1 MKKRLLALLLTLA
14 MLLSMTAGAFA
25 EDVQLTELVN
35 AVEAVAVQEAP
46 AQEEPVQEQP
56 AQEQPAQEEPAQE
69 QPAQEQPAQEQPAQ
83 EQPAHGDEADA
94 QKAQAVIDM
103 ISAIGEVTPES
114 AAAIEAA
121 AQAYDALTPAQKQ
134 LVSNYDVLVSALAKL
149 LEMNASSETESVYPI
164 TGECGDLAWSLG
176 ENGEITISGKGEMV
190 NYAAG
195 NSQPWASYAQEI
207 RSVVVE
213 EDVTTVGSAAFYGDY
228 VNLKYVSLPDT
239 LTRIG
244 DQAFRGCK
252 ALEKLALPEA
262 LTEIGANAFLDCEGL
277 KKASFAGSAQ
287 AFAELVIGDGNE
299 ALTEVLEAPAAQIP
313 TGKADTVEAVE
324 ALIDAIGDVTIESE
338 SAIAAAMEAYD
349 ALTDEE
355 KALVSNYD
363 TLEAA
368 VAAYMSLNG
377 VALLAEETTPAA
389 DAKVYVTI
397 SNAGRLALVDG
408 EVTVTDIN
416 ADGVLTYDEALQAAH
431 IAYCAGGYEATEGSY
446 GLFVTKLWGVAN
458 GGSYLFFKNGV
469 ALEEAV
475 NSANSSVSA
484 GDRLYA
490 AVLKDAATYSDIQA
504 LFDKDRLTA
513 TAGEAFTL
521 TLTGMPYGGGKT
533 AVSGVQLGVW
543 KDGTFTAIDGAV
555 TDENGQASITLSKNG
570 DYIITAEGSM
580 GTSPIMPPVCRVT
593 VEGGAP
599 VRHYLS
605 ELRYL
610 YTGNTTAV
618 QLELQEGVFE
628 YTIEIPTNATMTGV
642 RMGAQ
647 LSADAPAGATIKA
660 TYKNLSTGK
669 DRNVTLKSSPT
680 AYMLMFQLVNPGTA
694 ENMVSITVGA
704 GSDTQVY
711 TLHIARSPYLELTSV
726 RDSDGAD
733 LALLDGTYYVPE
745 DCASIK
751 ITADSYKT
759 DLTINGQP
767 AVSNEEYKV
776 TPVWSEDDG
785 FVVTLCASIGE
796 KTYVVELPM
805 KKMKATDEFSG
816 DCGADV
822 KWSLKDGVLTISG
835 SGAMADYAINSPAPW
850 AGFKSIIRSVVVQEG
865 VTGIGSFAF
874 FKHPALESA
883 ILPAGLKSIGVCAF
897 GDCSKLSEA
906 ALPEGLTHLGNE
918 AFTSTALKRVVLP
931 ESLETLD
938 ERAFAECAA
947 LESATIN
954 GKLSGSLFAG
964 CTSLKNV
971 TFNGNA
977 LKTIPVTVFSRC
989 TALEEIEIPE
999 GVTEIIQ
1006 LGCSPKK
1013 ITLPSTLET
1022 LNADKI
1028 GYGVTDLTINNNDRF
1043 VKRDG
1048 IVYSADGK
1056 TIILCEK
1063 GVAGNIII
1071 PDGAIVIGES
1081 AFRNCR
1087 EITGIQIPASV
1098 KSIGQSAF
1106 WSDNKLAS
1114 VALPEG
1120 LTSIGNSAFFECT
1133 ALEGIDIPDSVT
1145 DLGNSVFSG
1154 CTALKTLEIPAG
1166 VTVIR
1171 MGMFGNCSALKSIVV
1186 HTGVTSIEYNAFAYI
1201 QIGTIYYRG
1210 GVDEWNAVTGAGK
1223 PADGSYEIVYYYGRN
1238 DVATITEQPK
1248 DCMLAQHSAAEN
1260 ALSITVTAP
1269 TEGDGKVSFAWYA
1282 GDTNSTSGGAAVE
1295 GTVSEDGLT
1304 AYCAPSTAEQG
1315 SKYYYCVVTT
1325 TMGDGA
1331 ELKALSRAAKVE
1343 IVPYKW
1349 SGEGTAEAPYEL
1361 ATAEDL
1367 LALYDYVASGENA
1380 QGKYFRMTADI
1391 TLPEGWKPIG
1401 ITKDGKHDIR
1411 NGENLLPFSG
1421 NLDGNGKTLTV
1432 PEGGLPLLGYVKGAK
1447 VSNLNIYGKR
1457 IAGYGLVNYL
1467 EGVGLAGEAICIDNV
1482 TLKSGSSTL
1491 KSGLIGTYITTNGFA
1506 GCSAAF
1512 YVTIRNCTVESGVV
1526 IGYDK
1531 SETMIGSIAGRVHG
1545 TISNCTSAAT
1555 VYGKNY
1561 VGGIL
1566 GTRDNAMGECRVT
1579 DCTFTGSVIASGEQA
1594 GGIVGGGYSNSTA
1607 PNGGKIPINGCTVSG
1622 SVRGAD
1628 MVGGILG
1635 ADAYVAQ
1642 SWGGYTMKNNR
1653 FTGKVSG
1660 DGSAVGGIIGYYLS
1674 MNRCDDIAGNY
1685 YASGCGAQ
1693 RGIGHVKYVDTNC
1706 ATHETDSRTSYF
1718 STENDVS
1725 QCPVVKGC
1733 GWRTGYNRTDD
1744 PLGADAANL
1753 WHTDTAAEKPVLHV
1767 MINSTQSATGGNPA
1781 QAVLGEDG
1789 ILRIENRG
1797 TTKYNRLW
1805 VGTENDA
1812 TVTSLEVLQGLPTKN
1827 SVPSQTKR
1835 TSYNV
1840 YNGTT
1845 YQAYYNSG
1853 YFKLPLV
1860 ARATVTAADGETSAS
1875 YYIIASEGAA
1885 GSYVVSAS
1893 GFTADSE
1900 TLYSA
1905 ENGIA
1910 FTEADSTVT
1919 LTPVTDTI
1927 GSGDAQ
1933 TIAWTW
1939 TTSDPTV
1946 AIVDANGKVTSIGG
1960 GTAEITAA
1968 YDKISV
1974 SCKVNSTADV
1984 HDKHTYVDG
1993 ACSVCGTKE
2002 PSAVKAYFTLADQ
2015 NGSFAFAKDGA
2026 TRLNKVEMSVTD
2038 ADTDGTITL
2047 NDAFLCAHAQFYA
2060 DGAAGFATQSSAYG
2074 AYITKLWGVETS
2086 SVGYYVNNSAPD
2098 GLSVALKRNDSLSAF
2113 YYRDGEGYSDLYIY
2127 FESDSGKAVEN
2138 KAAVFTVKGDNGAIP
2153 AGATVNV
2160 FDGEGNAVDTLST
2173 TVGAD
2178 GSIAITFPQ
2187 TGSYTV
2193 EVSGK
2198 ANYTGMAWDAATGG
2212 YVSKEFTDAPVTPAL
2227 LNVTVYPYAKAT
2239 VYVTLSDKTGSF
2251 AVGKTGVEIYRL
2263 PLTVE
2268 DDPADPDGVVTLLE
2282 VGAELHRQEYSGG
2295 IDGFKASSSW
2305 ISKFWGDTSGN
2316 FGYYLNDV
2324 YMSGSGTKTGTNG
2337 RPFVDKLQATVVAD
2351 GDCYNFFL
2359 YQDNYWSDMYTYFNP
2374 VNESAVVGTPKTI
2387 TARANSWGRDVAP
2400 ADAVI
2405 TVSKDGKLLADLTT
2419 IVGSDGSFAITFPE
2433 VGVYTVELSNGE
2445 SKYYVPSRCKV
2456 TARSAVAGIA
2466 LDKTEITITEGGSET
2481 LTATIS
2487 PEGAEGTPIIW
2498 TSSDDTI
2505 ATVRDGVVTA
2515 VKEGTATITAKA
2527 GDMEATC
2534 EVTVQGLPKLSAL
2547 TFRNGIQATKTEF
2560 ALTPAFDPAVREYTI
2575 TVPDSLRG
2583 VGDFAIWATLAEGAE
2598 GKIEVQYVSQINNST
2613 KKVNVTS
2620 GNTNGASLVNSIKRA
2635 SLETVVLTIKI
2646 GGQDA
2651 YTVNVRRELTLSTLN
2666 FTAGEKTYELD
2677 QKLTALTREYSALV
2691 PHDAELTVNAVPQVA
2706 EGVTLS
2712 YNGETSNVIK
2722 PVWNGRTAQL
2732 SIKLSADGAQD
2743 GLYTVQLNQMP
2754 AKLEVITAPKTE
2766 YAVGDTFDPTG
2777 MVLQATY
2784 ADGSTETAPADQI
2797 TFAPTEPLTRDITS
2811 VKLTYCG
2818 TEVELPI
2825 TVTGGLKGSGTAE
2838 DPWLIETYQDF
2849 ETVRDLVSKGLSFDG
2864 EYLKMVNDITLPEG
2878 WTPIGVTK
2886 DGSNNIQSGANLL
2899 PFSGNLDCAGK
2910 TLTIPEG
2917 GLPLLGYIKG
2927 ATVSNLN
2934 IYGKKIA
2941 GYGLVNNYSG
2951 VGLNVRAITIDNVT
2965 LKSGSSTLKSGLIGT
2980 YLTTNGYAGA
2990 SAGFVVDIRNCTV
3003 ESGVVIGYNR
3013 DQEMIGSIAGRVQGT
3028 ITNCTSA
3035 ATVYGTNYVGGI
3047 IGTRDNAMG
3056 TCKVTDCT
3064 FTGSVIASG
3073 EHAGGIVGGGYSN
3086 DSAPNGIRITVQN
3099 CKVSGSVTGAD
3110 KVGGILGGDSFVA
3123 QAWNTYSFTDN
3134 SFTGKVSGSG
3144 SAVGGVI
3151 GYYRSLNKFD
3161 DIANNYYASGCG
3173 AKYGIGAVQYVDTN
3187 CETHEI
3193 ERGALYFN
3201 TETST
3206 ADCPTVKW
3214 CSWKKAHNRTDDPL
3228 GADAVKL
3235 TYTDGSTVIDVT
3247 GVSLDKTEIAL
3258 KTGDTTKLTATVTPD
3273 NATDKTVTWTSS
3285 NEEVA
3290 TVEDGVVTAKAF
3302 GKAVITATAGSVTAE
3317 CSVNVTAEPAEN
3329 ITVYMTVSD
3338 RGVLAAASDG
3348 AAMFNRSVNVTDL
3361 NSDGVLTYDEAL
3373 QAAHTAYC
3381 PGGYESA
3388 ETEWGVSVSK
3398 LWNVS
3403 TMNCLF
3409 FLNDSALANH
3419 VGDTATSALHAG
3431 DYLVASVNKDN
3442 TYYADH
3448 YVSFARRSATATA
3461 GKEFALNLSGSKGS
3475 DKIVIGTWNTGKFT
3489 AIDGA
3494 KIDAD
3499 GNVTLTFAEAGTYLL
3514 TAEGTIS
3521 DSVQDWSAGGAY
3533 VTADCPI
3540 IAPGCW
3546 VKVDAASVDPEAKA
3560 EKLEITGDYKKSYAV
3575 GDKLDLT
3582 GMVLTVHYS
3591 DGSTREIAAG
3601 DVTVTG
3607 FDTETRGEKTVTL
3620 SYEGVSASFTITVTK
3635 AAGTIDVTISVL
3647 GDSKHGSSSGKV
3659 HTLKTGGLSTWIKA
3673 TTYNVEDGSTV
3684 WQVLKQCLD
3693 EHSMSYT
3700 NPTGNY
3706 VSSVNGLAE
3715 FDNGKN
3721 SGWMYTLNGKYPLLG
3736 VSQQKLKDGD
3746 RIIFHYTDDY
3756 TLENTGFSPDP
3767 DGSDTVMVD
3776 AVEKLIDGI
3785 GEVTFDDACKAKIDA
3800 ARKAYDKLT
3809 FAEKKQV
3816 DNYQKLQDAE
3826 AKYNELKK
3834 ADDQAKADEVIKLI
3848 EEMGSD
3854 KDKIKAARDAYNK
3867 LTEAQKKLVSNYGK
3881 LTSAEYTQ
3889 ASSVATGSDR
3899 QSAQDV
3905 IDQIGAIGDKVDDA
3919 AAAKIDAARKAYDKL
3934 SDTQKALV
3942 TNYAVLEAAEAALAR
3957 LTKLAGFEN
3966 LYRGTGEA
3974 LEALGTPDVGSIGG
3988 EWMVIGLA
3996 RSGREVDVDGYY
4008 AKVLEYVEQNIDE
4021 NGRLDPN
4028 KCTDN
4033 ARIILALTALGKD
4046 VTDVGGHD
4054 LLSGL
4059 NEMAYIT
4066 KQGINGPIWALIA
4079 LDSNNY
4085 DLPEGDVTRDALIAC
4100 ILDAQLED
4108 GGWAFSGEDADSD
4121 MTAMALTA
4129 LAPYYVPDAEE
4140 KTELDL
4146 AVEKGIECLAML
4158 QFADGSFGTYG
4169 MDGEMVSTCESTAQ
4183 AVVALTA
4190 LNIDPETDERFIKN
4204 GSSALD
4210 ALAAYGLPGGGFKHL
4225 KDGDRDA
4232 MATEQGYYALTAF
4245 ARYLM
4250 ELNRLYDMSDVFDE
4264 NAETIEPLE
4273 LYIRIAAAA

>member
-1 MKKRLLALLLTLA
+1 MKRRLLALMLALA
-14 MLLSMTAGAFA
+14 MLFSMTTGAFA
-25 EDVQLTELVN
+25 EDAEPVI
-35 AVEAVAVQEAP
+35 VQEAP
-46 AQEEPVQEQP
+46 AQEEAVQEEPVKEEP
-56 AQEQPAQEEPAQE
+56 AQEEPKQEEPAQEEPAQE
-69 QPAQEQPAQEQPAQ
+69 EPVQEEEPAQEEEPEQEMESIYPVYGACG
-83 EQPAHGDEADA
+83 EEA
-94 QKAQAVIDM
+94 VW
-103 ISAIGEVTPES
+103 V
-114 AAAIEAA
+114 
-121 AQAYDALTPAQKQ
+121 LTE
-134 LVSNYDVLVSALAKL
+134 N
-149 LEMNASSETESVYPI
+149 
-164 TGECGDLAWSLG
+164 GDL
-176 ENGEITISGKGEMV
+176 TISGKGEMDD
-190 NYAAG
+190 YSDED
-195 NSQPWASYAQEI
+195 SQPWAVYSLEI
-207 RSVVVE
+207 RSVTVE
-213 EDVTTVGSAAFYGDY
+213 KKITSIGDAAFYGEY
-228 VNLKYVSLPDT
+228 ENLKTVRLPDT
-239 LTRIG
+239 LERIG
-244 DQAFRGCK
+244 DHAFEGCLK
-252 ALEKLALPEA
+252 LEKIDLPEA
-262 LTEIGANAFLDCEGL
+262 ITEIGKDAFKDCDAL
-277 KKASFAGSAQ
+277 RRATFAGDAE
-287 AFAELVIGDGNE
+287 AFAALTIGSGNE
-299 ALTEVLEAPAAQIP
+299 ALTDVLEAPATEEPATEEP
-313 TGKADTVEAVE
+313 ETKEPAVE
-324 ALIDAIGDVTIESE
+324 EPATEESAVDHVIGLIDAIGDVTIESE

-431 IAYCAGGYEATEGSY
+431 NAYCAGGYEATESSY

-490 AVLKDAATYSDIQA
+490 AVLKDAAHYSDIQA

-543 KDGTFTAIDGAV
+543 KDGAFTAIDGAV

-610 YTGNTTAV
+610 YTGNKTAV
-618 QLELQEGVFE
+618 QIELQEGVFE
-628 YTIEIPTNATMTGV
+628 YTIEIPTNATMTSV

-660 TYKNLSTGK
+660 TYKQLSTGK
-669 DRNVTLKSSPT
+669 ERTVTLKSSPT
-680 AYMLMFQLVNPGTA
+680 AHMGMLQLVNPGTA

-711 TLHIARSPYLELTSV
+711 TLHIARSPYLKLTSV
-726 RDSDGAD
+726 RDSDGAA

-767 AVSNEEYKV
+767 AVSNEEYEV
-776 TPVWSEDDG
+776 APVWSEDDG
-785 FVVTLCASIGE
+785 FVVALCASIGE

-835 SGAMADYAINSPAPW
+835 SGAMADYASNSPAPW
-850 AGFKSIIRSVVVQEG
+850 ACFKSILRSVVVQEG

-897 GDCSKLSEA
+897 GNCGKLSEA

-918 AFTSTALKRVVLP
+918 AFKSTALKSVVLP

-938 ERAFAECAA
+938 GRAFAECAA

-954 GKLSGSLFAG
+954 GKLSDGLFSG

-977 LKTIPVTVFSRC
+977 LKTIPGSVFSLC
-989 TALEEIEIPE
+989 AALEEIEIPE

-1098 KSIGQSAF
+1098 KSIGRRAF
-1106 WSDNKLAS
+1106 WGDNKLAS

-1120 LTSIGNSAFFECT
+1120 LTSIGESAFFECT

-1145 DLGNSVFSG
+1145 DLGDSVFSG

-1166 VTVIR
+1166 VTVIVR
-1171 MGMFGNCSALKSIVV
+1171 GMFANCSALKSIVV
-1186 HTGVTSIEYNAFAYI
+1186 HTGVTSIESDAFAYI

-1331 ELKALSRAAKVE
+1331 ELKAPSRAAKVE

-1512 YVTIRNCTVESGVV
+1512 YVTIRNCTVESSVV

-1545 TISNCTSAAT
+1545 TITNCTSAAT

-1579 DCTFTGSVIASGEQA
+1579 DCTFTGSVIASGEQV

-1635 ADAYVAQ
+1635 ADVYVAQ

-1674 MNRCDDIAGNY
+1674 MNKCDDIAGNY

-1744 PLGADAANL
+1744 PLGADAAKL
-1753 WHTDTAAEKPVLHV
+1753 TYTD
-1767 MINSTQSATGGNPA
+1767 G
-1781 QAVLGEDG
+1781 
-1789 ILRIENRG
+1789 
-1797 TTKYNRLW
+1797 
-1805 VGTENDA
+1805 
-1812 TVTSLEVLQGLPTKN
+1812 
-1827 SVPSQTKR
+1827 
-1835 TSYNV
+1835 
-1840 YNGTT
+1840 
-1845 YQAYYNSG
+1845 
-1853 YFKLPLV
+1853 
-1860 ARATVTAADGETSAS
+1860 
-1875 YYIIASEGAA
+1875 
-1885 GSYVVSAS
+1885 
-1893 GFTADSE
+1893 
-1900 TLYSA
+1900 
-1905 ENGIA
+1905 
-1910 FTEADSTVT
+1910 STVID
-1919 LTPVTDTI
+1919 VT
-1927 GSGDAQ
+1927 
-1933 TIAWTW
+1933 
-1939 TTSDPTV
+1939 
-1946 AIVDANGKVTSIGG
+1946 
-1960 GTAEITAA
+1960 
-1968 YDKISV
+1968 
-1974 SCKVNSTADV
+1974 
-1984 HDKHTYVDG
+1984 
-1993 ACSVCGTKE
+1993 
-2002 PSAVKAYFTLADQ
+2002 
-2015 NGSFAFAKDGA
+2015 
-2026 TRLNKVEMSVTD
+2026 
-2038 ADTDGTITL
+2038 
-2047 NDAFLCAHAQFYA
+2047 
-2060 DGAAGFATQSSAYG
+2060 
-2074 AYITKLWGVETS
+2074 
-2086 SVGYYVNNSAPD
+2086 
-2098 GLSVALKRNDSLSAF
+2098 
-2113 YYRDGEGYSDLYIY
+2113 
-2127 FESDSGKAVEN
+2127 
-2138 KAAVFTVKGDNGAIP
+2138 
-2153 AGATVNV
+2153 
-2160 FDGEGNAVDTLST
+2160 
-2173 TVGAD
+2173 
-2178 GSIAITFPQ
+2178 
-2187 TGSYTV
+2187 
-2193 EVSGK
+2193 
-2198 ANYTGMAWDAATGG
+2198 
-2212 YVSKEFTDAPVTPAL
+2212 
-2227 LNVTVYPYAKAT
+2227 
-2239 VYVTLSDKTGSF
+2239 
-2251 AVGKTGVEIYRL
+2251 
-2263 PLTVE
+2263 
-2268 DDPADPDGVVTLLE
+2268 
-2282 VGAELHRQEYSGG
+2282 
-2295 IDGFKASSSW
+2295 
-2305 ISKFWGDTSGN
+2305 
-2316 FGYYLNDV
+2316 
-2324 YMSGSGTKTGTNG
+2324 
-2337 RPFVDKLQATVVAD
+2337 
-2351 GDCYNFFL
+2351 
-2359 YQDNYWSDMYTYFNP
+2359 
-2374 VNESAVVGTPKTI
+2374 
-2387 TARANSWGRDVAP
+2387 
-2400 ADAVI
+2400 
-2405 TVSKDGKLLADLTT
+2405 
-2419 IVGSDGSFAITFPE
+2419 
-2433 VGVYTVELSNGE
+2433 
-2445 SKYYVPSRCKV
+2445 
-2456 TARSAVAGIA
+2456 GIA
-2466 LDKTEITITEGGSET
+2466 LDKNELALKTGDTAK
-2481 LTATIS
+2481 LTATV
-2487 PEGAEGTPIIW
+2487 TPDNATDKTVRW
-2498 TSSDDTI
+2498 TSSDETI
-2505 ATVRDGVVTA
+2505 ATVQDGAVTA
-2515 VKEGTATITAKA
+2515 VKEGKATITAKA

-2534 EVTVQGLPKLSAL
+2534 EVTVQGLPKLAAL

-2560 ALTPAFDPAVREYTI
+2560 ALTPAFDPEVREYTI
-2575 TVPDSLRG
+2575 TVPDAVAGSGGLG
-2583 VGDFAIWATLAEGAE
+2583 VWATLAEDAAGA
-2598 GKIEVQYVSQINNST
+2598 ITANYVNLLNN
-2613 KKVNVTS
+2613 KALKVNVTS
-2620 GNTNGASLVNSIKRA
+2620 GKATGASLSG
-2635 SLETVVLTIKI
+2635 SLKAKDFGGNTITIKI
-2646 GGQDA
+2646 GDLDA
-2651 YTVNVRRELTLSTLN
+2651 YTVKLLREPTLKALNLTTGGKTVELTEKLN
-2666 FTAGEKTYELD
+2666 T
-2677 QKLTALTREYSALV
+2677 LTREYSAVL
-2691 PHDAELTVNAVPQVA
+2691 PGDADLNAITVNA
-2706 EGVTLS
+2706 ETLMSGVTVTYNGAAEATIAPAWDHHAAELKIQLS
-2712 YNGETSNVIK
+2712 YE
-2722 PVWNGRTAQL
+2722 
-2732 SIKLSADGAQD
+2732 GAQD
-2743 GLYTVQLNQMP
+2743 ALYTVQLMQTP
-2754 AKLEVITAPKTE
+2754 AKLTVKTAPKTE
-2766 YAVGDTFDPTG
+2766 YAAGDTFDPTG

-2784 ADGSTETAPADQI
+2784 ADGSTETAPADQV
-2797 TFAPTEPLTRDITS
+2797 TFAPTEPLTKDITS

-2849 ETVRDLVSKGLSFDG
+2849 KTVRDLVSKGLSFDG

-2886 DGSNNIQSGANLL
+2886 DGTNNIQSGANLL
-2899 PFSGNLDCAGK
+2899 PFSGNLDCSGK

-2917 GLPLLGYIKG
+2917 GLPLLGYVKG

-2980 YLTTNGYAGA
+2980 YLTTNGFAGA

-3003 ESGVVIGYNR
+3003 ESGVVIGY
-3013 DQEMIGSIAGRVQGT
+3013 DKSETMIGSIAGRVQGT

-3086 DSAPNGIRITVQN
+3086 DSAPNGIKITVQN

-3123 QAWNTYSFTDN
+3123 QAWNAYSFTDN

-3144 SAVGGVI
+3144 SALGGVI
-3151 GYYRSLNKFD
+3151 GYLRSLNKFD

-3187 CETHEI
+3187 CETHET
-3193 ERGALYFN
+3193 ERGATYFN

-3228 GADAVKL
+3228 GADAAKL
-3235 TYTDGSTVIDVT
+3235 THTDGSTVIDVT
-3247 GVSLDKTEIAL
+3247 GIALDKNELAL
-3258 KTGDTTKLTATVTPD
+3258 KTGDTAKLTATVTPD
-3273 NATDKTVTWTSS
+3273 NATDKTVRWTSS
-3285 NEEVA
+3285 DETIA
-3290 TVEDGVVTAKAF
+3290 TVSEDGTITAK
-3302 GKAVITATAGSVTAE
+3302 KAGTVTITAAAGS
-3317 CSVNVTAEPAEN
+3317 
-3329 ITVYMTVSD
+3329 
-3338 RGVLAAASDG
+3338 
-3348 AAMFNRSVNVTDL
+3348 
-3361 NSDGVLTYDEAL
+3361 
-3373 QAAHTAYC
+3373 
-3381 PGGYESA
+3381 
-3388 ETEWGVSVSK
+3388 
-3398 LWNVS
+3398 
-3403 TMNCLF
+3403 
-3409 FLNDSALANH
+3409 
-3419 VGDTATSALHAG
+3419 
-3431 DYLVASVNKDN
+3431 
-3442 TYYADH
+3442 
-3448 YVSFARRSATATA
+3448 
-3461 GKEFALNLSGSKGS
+3461 
-3475 DKIVIGTWNTGKFT
+3475 FT
-3489 AIDGA
+3489 A
-3494 KIDAD
+3494 K
-3499 GNVTLTFAEAGTYLL
+3499 
-3514 TAEGTIS
+3514 
-3521 DSVQDWSAGGAY
+3521 
-3533 VTADCPI
+3533 C
-3540 IAPGCW
+3540 
-3546 VKVDAASVDPEAKA
+3546 
-3560 EKLEITGDYKKSYAV
+3560 
-3575 GDKLDLT
+3575 
-3582 GMVLTVHYS
+3582 
-3591 DGSTREIAAG
+3591 
-3601 DVTVTG
+3601 TVTI
-3607 FDTETRGEKTVTL
+3607 TEADAIK
-3620 SYEGVSASFTITVTK
+3620 
-3635 AAGTIDVTISVL
+3635 VTISVL
-3647 GDSKHGSSSGKV
+3647 GDSAHGSGKV
-3659 HTLKTGGLSTWIKA
+3659 HTLKNGGLSTWVKD
-3673 TTYNVEDGSTV
+3673 TEYSVPGGSTV
-3684 WQVLKQCLD
+3684 WDVLKKCLD
-3693 EHSMSYT
+3693 EHNLSYS

-3721 SGWMYTLNGKYPLLG
+3721 SGWMYTLNGKYPLNG
-3736 VSQQKLKDGD
+3736 VSKQKVKDGD
-3746 RIIFHYTDDY
+3746 KIIFHYTDDY
-3756 TLENTGFSPDP
+3756 TLEDTGFSPDP
-3767 DGSDTVMVD
+3767 DDNERV
-3776 AVEKLIDGI
+3776 AEVEKKIDAI
-3785 GEVTFDDACKAKIDA
+3785 GDVTYTEASKAKIDA
-3800 ARKAYDKLT
+3800 ARKAYNDLT
-3809 FAEKKQV
+3809 VSERKSV
-3816 DNYQKLQDAE
+3816 DNYQKLLDAE
-3826 AKYNELKK
+3826 KKYSDLKK
-3834 ADDQAKADEVIKLI
+3834 QDDQAKADAVKKLI
-3848 EEMGSD
+3848 DEMGND
-3854 KDKIKAARDAYNK
+3854 QDKIKEARKAYDDLTKDQKKLVTNYNK
-3867 LTEAQKKLVSNYGK
+3867 LTA
-3881 LTSAEYTQ
+3881 AEYQ
-3889 ASSVATGSDR
+3889 RASSTATSSDR
-3899 QSAQDV
+3899 QSAQDTIDL
-3905 IDQIGAIGDKVDDA
+3905 IDQIGDKVSDTSG
-3919 AAAKIDAARKAYDKL
+3919 AKIDAARKAYDKL

-3942 TNYAVLEAAEAALAR
+3942 TNYEQLEAAEEAYA
-3957 LTKLAGFEN
+3957 KLAGLKGFEN
-3966 LYRGTGEA
+3966 LYRETGN
-3974 LEALGTPDVGSIGG
+3974 LLTTLGEPGVGSVGG

-3996 RSGREVDVDGYY
+3996 RSGREIDADLYY
-4008 AKVLEYVEQNIDE
+4008 TQVSEYVAQAIDE
-4021 NGRLDPN
+4021 NERLHRN
-4028 KCTDN
+4028 KSTEN
-4033 ARIILALTALGKD
+4033 SRIILALTALGMD
-4046 VTDVGGHD
+4046 VHDVNGHD
-4054 LLSGL
+4054 LTAGL
-4059 NEMAYIT
+4059 NDMAYIQ

-4079 LDSNNY
+4079 LDSNAY
-4085 DLPEGDVTRDALIAC
+4085 EPAEGDVTREALIQC

-4108 GGWAFSGEDADSD
+4108 GGWAFSGENADSD
-4121 MTAMALTA
+4121 MTGMALTA
-4129 LAPYYVPDAEE
+4129 LAPYYVPE
-4140 KTELDL
+4140 TETEDGTKIELTEAQIAINE
-4146 AVEKGIECLAML
+4146 AVERGVECLSEL
-4158 QFADGSFGTYG
+4158 QFANGAFGTFG
-4169 MDGEMVSTCESTAQ
+4169 GNGEIVETSESTAQ

-4190 LNIDPETDERFIKN
+4190 LNIDPDTDERFVKN
-4204 GSSALD
+4204 GNSALD
-4210 ALAAYGLPGGGFKHL
+4210 ALLSYGLTDGGFKHL
-4225 KDGDRDA
+4225 MDGERDG
-4232 MATEQGYYALTAF
+4232 MATEQGYYALTAY

-4250 ELNRLYDMSDVFDE
+4250 GLNRLYDMCDAFDPE
-4264 NAETIEPLE
+4264 AELIQPLD
-4273 LYIRIAAAA
+4273 LYIRIVK

>member
-1 MKKRLLALLLTLA
+1 MEAHSTGNEGGRTIMKRRLLALMLALA

-25 EDVQLTELVN
+25 EDAEPVI
-35 AVEAVAVQEAP
+35 VQEAP
-46 AQEEPVQEQP
+46 AQEEVVQEEPVKEEPAKEESAKEEPKQEEPKQEEPAKEEPVKEEP
-56 AQEQPAQEEPAQE
+56 AQEEPKQEEPKQEEPAQE
-69 QPAQEQPAQEQPAQ
+69 EPKQEEPAQEEPVQEEEPAQEEEPEQ
-83 EQPAHGDEADA
+83 EMESIYPVYGACGEEA
-94 QKAQAVIDM
+94 VW
-103 ISAIGEVTPES
+103 V
-114 AAAIEAA
+114 
-121 AQAYDALTPAQKQ
+121 LTE
-134 LVSNYDVLVSALAKL
+134 D
-149 LEMNASSETESVYPI
+149 
-164 TGECGDLAWSLG
+164 GDL
-176 ENGEITISGKGEMV
+176 TISGKGEMDD
-190 NYAAG
+190 YSG
-195 NSQPWASYAQEI
+195 EDSQPWAVYSLEI
-207 RSVVVE
+207 RSVTVE
-213 EDVTTVGSAAFYGDY
+213 KKITSIGDAAFYGEY
-228 VNLKYVSLPDT
+228 ENLKTVRLPDT
-239 LTRIG
+239 LERIG
-244 DQAFRGCK
+244 DHAFEGCLK
-252 ALEKLALPEA
+252 LEKIDLPEA
-262 LTEIGANAFLDCEGL
+262 ITEIGVDAFKDCDAL
-277 KKASFAGSAQ
+277 RRATFAGDAE
-287 AFAELVIGDGNE
+287 AFAALTIGSGNE
-299 ALTEVLEAPAAQIP
+299 ALTDVLEAPEAEEP
-313 TGKADTVEAVE
+313 KTEEPKAEEPATEEPETEEPAVE
-324 ALIDAIGDVTIESE
+324 EPATEESAVDHVIGLIDAIGDVTIESE

-490 AVLKDAATYSDIQA
+490 AVLKDAAHYSDIQA

-533 AVSGVQLGVW
+533 AVSDVQLGVW
-543 KDGTFTAIDGAV
+543 KDGAFTAIDGAV

-610 YTGNTTAV
+610 YTGKTTAV
-618 QLELQEGVFE
+618 QIELQEGVFE
-628 YTIEIPTNATMTGV
+628 YTIEIPTNVTMTGV

-669 DRNVTLKSSPT
+669 DRTVTLKSSPT

-733 LALLDGTYYVPE
+733 LTLLDGTYYVPE

-751 ITADSYKT
+751 ITADSYKA

-776 TPVWSEDDG
+776 TPVWSEDDS

-865 VTGIGSFAF
+865 VTGIGNFAF

-897 GDCSKLSEA
+897 GDCGKLSEA

-918 AFTSTALKRVVLP
+918 AFKGTALKSVVLP

-938 ERAFAECAA
+938 GRAFAECAA

-954 GKLSGSLFAG
+954 GKLSDGLFTE

-977 LKTIPVTVFSRC
+977 LKTIPGSVFSRC
-989 TALEEIEIPE
+989 AALEEIEIPE

-1098 KSIGQSAF
+1098 KSIGQRAF
-1106 WSDNKLAS
+1106 WGDNKLAS

-1145 DLGNSVFSG
+1145 DLGDSVFSG

-1166 VTVIR
+1166 VTVIVR
-1171 MGMFGNCSALKSIVV
+1171 GMFANCSALKSIVV
-1186 HTGVTSIEYNAFAYI
+1186 HTGVTSIESDAFAYI

-1331 ELKALSRAAKVE
+1331 ELKAPSRAAKVE

-1545 TISNCTSAAT
+1545 TITNCTSAAT

-1767 MINSTQSATGGNPA
+1767 MINSTRSATGGNPA

-1789 ILRIENRG
+1789 ILRIENR
-1797 TTKYNRLW
+1797 TATYNRLW

-1827 SVPSQTKR
+1827 SVPSQTKV

-1840 YNGTT
+1840 YNDTT
-1845 YQAYYNSG
+1845 YQANYNSG

-1860 ARATVTAADGETSAS
+1860 ARATVTAADGETAAS
-1875 YYIIASEGAA
+1875 YYIIACEGAA
-1885 GSYVVSAS
+1885 GSFVVSAS
-1893 GFTADSE
+1893 GFTADNAA
-1900 TLYSA
+1900 LYSDA
-1905 ENGIA
+1905 NGIA
-1910 FTEADSTVT
+1910 FTEADSQVT

-1933 TIAWTW
+1933 TIAWKW

-1974 SCKVNSTADV
+1974 SCKVNSTAAA

-2015 NGSFAFAKDGA
+2015 NGGFAFAKDGA
-2026 TRLNKVEMSVTD
+2026 TRLNKVEMRVTD
-2038 ADTDGTITL
+2038 ADMDGTVTI
-2047 NDAFLCAHAQFYA
+2047 NDAFLCAHAEFCA
-2060 DGAAGFATQSSAYG
+2060 DGAAGVAPQSSAYG
-2074 AYITKLWGVETS
+2074 AYITKLWGVETG

-2127 FESDSGKAVEN
+2127 FESDSAKAVIDRE
-2138 KAAVFTVKGDNGAIP
+2138 ATYTVKGANGAIP

-2160 FDGEGNAVDTLST
+2160 YDGEGKAVDTLST

-2239 VYVTLSDKTGSF
+2239 VYVTVSDKTGSF
-2251 AVGKTGVEIYRL
+2251 VTGKTGAEIYRL

-2295 IDGFKASSSW
+2295 LDGFKASSSW

-2359 YQDNYWSDMYTYFNP
+2359 YQTDYWSDMYTYFNP

-2387 TARANSWGRDVAP
+2387 TAYAANYIGVSAP

-2419 IVGSDGSFAITFPE
+2419 LVGSDGSFAITFPE

-2481 LTATIS
+2481 LTATLS

-2498 TSSDDTI
+2498 TSSDDAI
-2505 ATVRDGVVTA
+2505 ATVQDGAVTA
-2515 VKEGTATITAKA
+2515 VKEGKATITAKA

-2534 EVTVQGLPKLSAL
+2534 EVTVQGLPKLAAL
-2547 TFRNGIQATKTEF
+2547 TFRKGIQAAKTEF
-2560 ALTPAFDPAVREYTI
+2560 ALTPAFDPEVREYTI
-2575 TVPDSLRG
+2575 TVPDSLSG

-2598 GKIEVQYVSQINNST
+2598 GKIEVQYVNQINNST

-2651 YTVNVRRELTLSTLN
+2651 YTVNVQRELTLSTLN

-2677 QKLTALTREYSALV
+2677 QKLVALTREYSALV

-2712 YNGETSNVIK
+2712 YNGEASNVIK

-2784 ADGSTETAPADQI
+2784 ADGSTETAPADQV
-2797 TFAPTEPLTRDITS
+2797 TFAPTEPLTKDITS

-2886 DGSNNIQSGANLL
+2886 DGTNNIQSGANLL
-2899 PFSGNLDCAGK
+2899 PFSGNLDCSGK

-2917 GLPLLGYIKG
+2917 GLPLLGYVKG

-2980 YLTTNGYAGA
+2980 YITTNGYAGA

-3123 QAWNTYSFTDN
+3123 QAWNAYSFTDN

-3187 CETHEI
+3187 CETHET
-3193 ERGALYFN
+3193 ERGATYFN

-3228 GADAVKL
+3228 GADATKL
-3235 TYTDGSTVIDVT
+3235 THTDGSTVIDVT
-3247 GVSLDKTEIAL
+3247 GVSLDKNEIAL
-3258 KTGDTTKLTATVTPD
+3258 KTGDTAKLTATVTPD
-3273 NATDKTVTWTSS
+3273 NATDKTVRWTSS
-3285 NEEVA
+3285 DETIA
-3290 TVEDGVVTAKAF
+3290 TVSEDGTITAK
-3302 GKAVITATAGSVTAE
+3302 KAGTVTITAAAGS
-3317 CSVNVTAEPAEN
+3317 
-3329 ITVYMTVSD
+3329 
-3338 RGVLAAASDG
+3338 
-3348 AAMFNRSVNVTDL
+3348 
-3361 NSDGVLTYDEAL
+3361 
-3373 QAAHTAYC
+3373 
-3381 PGGYESA
+3381 
-3388 ETEWGVSVSK
+3388 
-3398 LWNVS
+3398 
-3403 TMNCLF
+3403 
-3409 FLNDSALANH
+3409 
-3419 VGDTATSALHAG
+3419 
-3431 DYLVASVNKDN
+3431 
-3442 TYYADH
+3442 
-3448 YVSFARRSATATA
+3448 
-3461 GKEFALNLSGSKGS
+3461 
-3475 DKIVIGTWNTGKFT
+3475 FT
-3489 AIDGA
+3489 A
-3494 KIDAD
+3494 K
-3499 GNVTLTFAEAGTYLL
+3499 
-3514 TAEGTIS
+3514 
-3521 DSVQDWSAGGAY
+3521 
-3533 VTADCPI
+3533 C
-3540 IAPGCW
+3540 
-3546 VKVDAASVDPEAKA
+3546 
-3560 EKLEITGDYKKSYAV
+3560 
-3575 GDKLDLT
+3575 
-3582 GMVLTVHYS
+3582 
-3591 DGSTREIAAG
+3591 
-3601 DVTVTG
+3601 TVTI
-3607 FDTETRGEKTVTL
+3607 TEADAIK
-3620 SYEGVSASFTITVTK
+3620 
-3635 AAGTIDVTISVL
+3635 VTISVL
-3647 GDSKHGSSSGKV
+3647 GDSAHGSGKV
-3659 HTLKTGGLSTWIKA
+3659 HTLKNGGLSTWVKA
-3673 TTYNVEDGSTV
+3673 TEYSVPGGSTV
-3684 WQVLKQCLD
+3684 WDVLKKCLD
-3693 EHSMSYT
+3693 EHNLSYS

-3721 SGWMYTLNGKYPLLG
+3721 SGWMYTLNGKYPLNG
-3736 VSQQKLKDGD
+3736 VSKQKVKDGD

-3756 TLENTGFSPDP
+3756 TLEDTGFSPDP
-3767 DGSDTVMVD
+3767 DPDDNERV
-3776 AVEKLIDGI
+3776 AEVEKKIDAI
-3785 GEVTFDDACKAKIDA
+3785 GDVTYTEASKAKIDA
-3800 ARKAYDKLT
+3800 ARKAYNDLT
-3809 FAEKKQV
+3809 VSERKDV
-3816 DNYQKLQDAE
+3816 DNYQKLLDAE
-3826 AKYNELKK
+3826 KKYSDLKK
-3834 ADDQAKADEVIKLI
+3834 QDDQAKADAVKKLI
-3848 EEMGSD
+3848 DEMGND
-3854 KDKIKAARDAYNK
+3854 QDKIKEARKAYDDLTKDQKKLVTNYNK
-3867 LTEAQKKLVSNYGK
+3867 LTA
-3881 LTSAEYTQ
+3881 AEYQ
-3889 ASSVATGSDR
+3889 RASSTATSSDR
-3899 QSAQDV
+3899 KSAQDTIDL
-3905 IDQIGAIGDKVDDA
+3905 IDQIGDKVSDTSG
-3919 AAAKIDAARKAYDKL
+3919 AKIDAARKAYDKL

-3942 TNYAVLEAAEAALAR
+3942 TNYEQLEAAEEAYA
-3957 LTKLAGFEN
+3957 KLAGLKGFEN
-3966 LYRGTGEA
+3966 LYRETGN
-3974 LEALGTPDVGSIGG
+3974 LLTTLGEPGVGSVGG

-3996 RSGREVDVDGYY
+3996 RSGCEIDADLYY
-4008 AKVLEYVEQNIDE
+4008 TQVSEYVAQTIDE
-4021 NGRLDPN
+4021 NERLHRN
-4028 KCTDN
+4028 KSTEN
-4033 ARIILALTALGKD
+4033 SRIILALTALGMD
-4046 VTDVGGHD
+4046 VHDVNGHD
-4054 LLSGL
+4054 LTAGL
-4059 NEMAYIT
+4059 NDMAYIQ

-4079 LDSNNY
+4079 LDSNAY
-4085 DLPEGDVTRDALIAC
+4085 EPAEGDVTREALLQC
-4100 ILDAQLED
+4100 ILDAQLTD
-4108 GGWAFSGEDADSD
+4108 GGWAFSGENADSD
-4121 MTAMALTA
+4121 MTGMALTA
-4129 LAPYYVPDAEE
+4129 LAPYYVPE
-4140 KTELDL
+4140 TETEDGTKLEL
-4146 AVEKGIECLAML
+4146 TQAQIAINEAVERGIECLSEL
-4158 QFADGSFGTYG
+4158 QFANGAFGTFG
-4169 MDGEMVSTCESTAQ
+4169 GNGEIVETSESTAQ

-4190 LNIDPETDERFIKN
+4190 LNIDPDTDERFVKN
-4204 GSSALD
+4204 GNSALD
-4210 ALAAYGLPGGGFKHL
+4210 ALVSYGLTGGGFKHL
-4225 KDGDRDA
+4225 MDGERDG
-4232 MATEQGYYALTAF
+4232 MATEQGYYALTAY

-4250 ELNRLYDMSDVFDE
+4250 GLNRLYDMRDAFDPE
-4264 NAETIEPLE
+4264 AELIQPLD
-4273 LYIRIAAAA
+4273 LYIRIVK

>member
-1 MKKRLLALLLTLA
+1 MKRRLLALMLALA
-14 MLLSMTAGAFA
+14 MLFSMTTGAFA
-25 EDVQLTELVN
+25 EDAEPVI
-35 AVEAVAVQEAP
+35 VQEAP
-46 AQEEPVQEQP
+46 AQEEVVQEEP
-56 AQEQPAQEEPAQE
+56 VKEEPAQEEPKQE
-69 QPAQEQPAQEQPAQ
+69 EPAREEPAQEEPVQEEEPTQ
-83 EQPAHGDEADA
+83 EEEPEQEMESIYPVYGACGEEA
-94 QKAQAVIDM
+94 VW
-103 ISAIGEVTPES
+103 V
-114 AAAIEAA
+114 
-121 AQAYDALTPAQKQ
+121 LTE
-134 LVSNYDVLVSALAKL
+134 D
-149 LEMNASSETESVYPI
+149 
-164 TGECGDLAWSLG
+164 GDL
-176 ENGEITISGKGEMV
+176 TISGKGEMDD
-190 NYAAG
+190 YSDED
-195 NSQPWASYAQEI
+195 SQPWAVYSLEI
-207 RSVVVE
+207 RSVTVE
-213 EDVTTVGSAAFYGDY
+213 KKITSIGDAAFYGEY
-228 VNLKYVSLPDT
+228 ENLKTVCLPDT
-239 LTRIG
+239 LERIG
-244 DQAFRGCK
+244 DHAFEGCLK
-252 ALEKLALPEA
+252 LEKIDLPEA
-262 LTEIGANAFLDCEGL
+262 ITEIGKDAFKDCDAL
-277 KKASFAGSAQ
+277 RRATFAGDAE
-287 AFAELVIGDGNE
+287 AFAALTIGSGNE
-299 ALTEVLEAPAAQIP
+299 ALTDVLEAP
-313 TGKADTVEAVE
+313 KAEAPATEEPATEEPATEEPETEEPAVE
-324 ALIDAIGDVTIESE
+324 EPATEESAVDHVIGLIDAIGDVTIESE

-349 ALTDEE
+349 ELTDEE
-355 KALVSNYD
+355 KTLVSNYD

-431 IAYCAGGYEATEGSY
+431 NAYCAGGYEATESSY

-543 KDGTFTAIDGAV
+543 KDGAFTAIDGAV

-610 YTGNTTAV
+610 YTGNKTAV
-618 QLELQEGVFE
+618 QIELQEGVFE
-628 YTIEIPTNATMTGV
+628 YTIEIPTNATMTSL
-642 RMGAQ
+642 RLGAQ

-660 TYKNLSTGK
+660 TYKQISTG
-669 DRNVTLKSSPT
+669 RERTVTLKSSPT
-680 AYMLMFQLVNPGTA
+680 AYMLMIQLVTPGTA

-711 TLHIARSPYLELTSV
+711 TLHIARSPYLQLTSV

-733 LALLDGTYYVPE
+733 LTLLDGTYYVPE

-776 TPVWSEDDG
+776 TPVWSEDDS

-897 GDCSKLSEA
+897 GDCGKLSEA

-918 AFTSTALKRVVLP
+918 AFKSTALKSVVLP

-938 ERAFAECAA
+938 GRAFAECAA

-954 GKLSGSLFAG
+954 GKLSVGLFEE

-977 LKTIPVTVFSRC
+977 LKTIPGSVFSLC
-989 TALEEIEIPE
+989 AALEEIEIPE

-1098 KSIGQSAF
+1098 KSIGRRAF
-1106 WSDNKLAS
+1106 WGDNKLAS

-1120 LTSIGNSAFFECT
+1120 LTSIGESAFFECT

-1145 DLGNSVFSG
+1145 DLGDSVFSG

-1166 VTVIR
+1166 VTVIVR
-1171 MGMFGNCSALKSIVV
+1171 GMFANCSALKSIVV
-1186 HTGVTSIEYNAFAYI
+1186 HTGVTSIESDAFAYI

-1331 ELKALSRAAKVE
+1331 ELKAPSRAAKVE

-1579 DCTFTGSVIASGEQA
+1579 DCTFTGSVIASGEQV

-1674 MNRCDDIAGNY
+1674 MNKCDDIADNY

-1744 PLGADAANL
+1744 PLGADAAKL
-1753 WHTDTAAEKPVLHV
+1753 TYTD
-1767 MINSTQSATGGNPA
+1767 G
-1781 QAVLGEDG
+1781 
-1789 ILRIENRG
+1789 
-1797 TTKYNRLW
+1797 
-1805 VGTENDA
+1805 
-1812 TVTSLEVLQGLPTKN
+1812 
-1827 SVPSQTKR
+1827 
-1835 TSYNV
+1835 
-1840 YNGTT
+1840 
-1845 YQAYYNSG
+1845 
-1853 YFKLPLV
+1853 
-1860 ARATVTAADGETSAS
+1860 
-1875 YYIIASEGAA
+1875 
-1885 GSYVVSAS
+1885 
-1893 GFTADSE
+1893 
-1900 TLYSA
+1900 
-1905 ENGIA
+1905 
-1910 FTEADSTVT
+1910 STVID
-1919 LTPVTDTI
+1919 VT
-1927 GSGDAQ
+1927 
-1933 TIAWTW
+1933 
-1939 TTSDPTV
+1939 
-1946 AIVDANGKVTSIGG
+1946 
-1960 GTAEITAA
+1960 
-1968 YDKISV
+1968 
-1974 SCKVNSTADV
+1974 
-1984 HDKHTYVDG
+1984 
-1993 ACSVCGTKE
+1993 
-2002 PSAVKAYFTLADQ
+2002 
-2015 NGSFAFAKDGA
+2015 
-2026 TRLNKVEMSVTD
+2026 
-2038 ADTDGTITL
+2038 
-2047 NDAFLCAHAQFYA
+2047 
-2060 DGAAGFATQSSAYG
+2060 
-2074 AYITKLWGVETS
+2074 
-2086 SVGYYVNNSAPD
+2086 
-2098 GLSVALKRNDSLSAF
+2098 
-2113 YYRDGEGYSDLYIY
+2113 
-2127 FESDSGKAVEN
+2127 
-2138 KAAVFTVKGDNGAIP
+2138 
-2153 AGATVNV
+2153 
-2160 FDGEGNAVDTLST
+2160 
-2173 TVGAD
+2173 
-2178 GSIAITFPQ
+2178 
-2187 TGSYTV
+2187 
-2193 EVSGK
+2193 
-2198 ANYTGMAWDAATGG
+2198 
-2212 YVSKEFTDAPVTPAL
+2212 
-2227 LNVTVYPYAKAT
+2227 
-2239 VYVTLSDKTGSF
+2239 
-2251 AVGKTGVEIYRL
+2251 
-2263 PLTVE
+2263 
-2268 DDPADPDGVVTLLE
+2268 
-2282 VGAELHRQEYSGG
+2282 
-2295 IDGFKASSSW
+2295 
-2305 ISKFWGDTSGN
+2305 
-2316 FGYYLNDV
+2316 
-2324 YMSGSGTKTGTNG
+2324 
-2337 RPFVDKLQATVVAD
+2337 
-2351 GDCYNFFL
+2351 
-2359 YQDNYWSDMYTYFNP
+2359 
-2374 VNESAVVGTPKTI
+2374 
-2387 TARANSWGRDVAP
+2387 
-2400 ADAVI
+2400 
-2405 TVSKDGKLLADLTT
+2405 
-2419 IVGSDGSFAITFPE
+2419 
-2433 VGVYTVELSNGE
+2433 
-2445 SKYYVPSRCKV
+2445 
-2456 TARSAVAGIA
+2456 GIA
-2466 LDKTEITITEGGSET
+2466 LDKNELALKTGDTAK
-2481 LTATIS
+2481 LTATV
-2487 PEGAEGTPIIW
+2487 TPDNATDKTVRW
-2498 TSSDDTI
+2498 TSSDETI
-2505 ATVRDGVVTA
+2505 ATVQDGAVTA
-2515 VKEGTATITAKA
+2515 VKEGKATITAKA
-2527 GDMEATC
+2527 GDMEARC
-2534 EVTVQGLPKLSAL
+2534 EVTVQGLPKLAAL
-2547 TFRNGIQATKTEF
+2547 TFRNGIQATKAEF
-2560 ALTPAFDPAVREYTI
+2560 ALTPAFDPEVREYTI
-2575 TVPDSLRG
+2575 TVPDAVAGSGGLG
-2583 VGDFAIWATLAEGAE
+2583 VWATLAEDAAGA
-2598 GKIEVQYVSQINNST
+2598 ITANYVNLLNN
-2613 KKVNVTS
+2613 KALKVNVTS
-2620 GNTNGASLVNSIKRA
+2620 GKATGASLSG
-2635 SLETVVLTIKI
+2635 SLKAKDFAGNTITIKI
-2646 GGQDA
+2646 GDLDA
-2651 YTVNVRRELTLSTLN
+2651 YTVKLLREPTLKALNLTTGGKTVELAEKLN
-2666 FTAGEKTYELD
+2666 T
-2677 QKLTALTREYSALV
+2677 LTREYSAVL
-2691 PHDAELTVNAVPQVA
+2691 PGDADLNAITVNA
-2706 EGVTLS
+2706 ETLMSGVTVTYNGAAEATIAPAWDHHAAELKIQLS
-2712 YNGETSNVIK
+2712 YE
-2722 PVWNGRTAQL
+2722 
-2732 SIKLSADGAQD
+2732 GAQD
-2743 GLYTVQLNQMP
+2743 ALYTVQLMQTP
-2754 AKLEVITAPKTE
+2754 VKLAVKTAPKTE
-2766 YAVGDTFDPTG
+2766 YAAGDTFDPTG
-2777 MVLQATY
+2777 MVLEATY
-2784 ADGSTETAPADQI
+2784 ADGGTEDIPADQVV
-2797 TFAPTEPLTRDITS
+2797 FAPATALTRDITS

-2886 DGSNNIQSGANLL
+2886 DGTNNIQSGANLL
-2899 PFSGNLDCAGK
+2899 PFSGNLDCSGK

-2917 GLPLLGYIKG
+2917 GLPLLGYVKG

-2980 YLTTNGYAGA
+2980 YLTTNGFAGA

-3003 ESGVVIGYNR
+3003 ESGVVIGY
-3013 DQEMIGSIAGRVQGT
+3013 DKSETMIGSIAGRVQGT

-3035 ATVYGTNYVGGI
+3035 ATVYGANYVGGI

-3123 QAWNTYSFTDN
+3123 QAWNAYRFTDN

-3151 GYYRSLNKFD
+3151 GYLRSLNKFD

-3187 CETHEI
+3187 CETHET
-3193 ERGALYFN
+3193 ERGATYFN

-3228 GADAVKL
+3228 GADATKL

-3247 GVSLDKTEIAL
+3247 GIALDKNEIAL
-3258 KTGDTTKLTATVTPD
+3258 KTGDTAKLTATVTPD
-3273 NATDKTVTWTSS
+3273 NATDKTVRWTSS
-3285 NEEVA
+3285 DDAIA
-3290 TVEDGVVTAKAF
+3290 TVSEDGTITAK
-3302 GKAVITATAGSVTAE
+3302 KAGTVTITAAAGS
-3317 CSVNVTAEPAEN
+3317 
-3329 ITVYMTVSD
+3329 
-3338 RGVLAAASDG
+3338 
-3348 AAMFNRSVNVTDL
+3348 
-3361 NSDGVLTYDEAL
+3361 
-3373 QAAHTAYC
+3373 
-3381 PGGYESA
+3381 
-3388 ETEWGVSVSK
+3388 
-3398 LWNVS
+3398 
-3403 TMNCLF
+3403 
-3409 FLNDSALANH
+3409 
-3419 VGDTATSALHAG
+3419 
-3431 DYLVASVNKDN
+3431 
-3442 TYYADH
+3442 
-3448 YVSFARRSATATA
+3448 
-3461 GKEFALNLSGSKGS
+3461 
-3475 DKIVIGTWNTGKFT
+3475 FT
-3489 AIDGA
+3489 A
-3494 KIDAD
+3494 K
-3499 GNVTLTFAEAGTYLL
+3499 
-3514 TAEGTIS
+3514 
-3521 DSVQDWSAGGAY
+3521 
-3533 VTADCPI
+3533 C
-3540 IAPGCW
+3540 
-3546 VKVDAASVDPEAKA
+3546 
-3560 EKLEITGDYKKSYAV
+3560 
-3575 GDKLDLT
+3575 
-3582 GMVLTVHYS
+3582 
-3591 DGSTREIAAG
+3591 
-3601 DVTVTG
+3601 TVTI
-3607 FDTETRGEKTVTL
+3607 TEADAIK
-3620 SYEGVSASFTITVTK
+3620 
-3635 AAGTIDVTISVL
+3635 VTISVL
-3647 GDSKHGSSSGKV
+3647 GDSAHGSGKV
-3659 HTLKTGGLSTWIKA
+3659 HTLKNGGLSTWVKA
-3673 TTYNVEDGSTV
+3673 TEYSVPGGSTV
-3684 WQVLKQCLD
+3684 WDVVKKCLD
-3693 EHSMSYT
+3693 EHNLSYS

-3721 SGWMYTLNGKYPLLG
+3721 SGWMYTLNGKYPLNG
-3736 VSQQKLKDGD
+3736 VSKQKVKDGD

-3756 TLENTGFSPDP
+3756 TLEDTGFSPDP
-3767 DGSDTVMVD
+3767 DDNERV
-3776 AVEKLIDGI
+3776 AEVEKKIDAI
-3785 GEVTFDDACKAKIDA
+3785 GDVTYTEASKAKIDA
-3800 ARKAYDKLT
+3800 ARKAYNDLT
-3809 FAEKKQV
+3809 VSERKDV
-3816 DNYQKLQDAE
+3816 DNYQKLLDAE
-3826 AKYNELKK
+3826 KKYSDLKK
-3834 ADDQAKADEVIKLI
+3834 QDDQAKADAVKKLI
-3848 EEMGSD
+3848 DEMGND
-3854 KDKIKAARDAYNK
+3854 QDKIKEARKAYDDLTKDQKKLVTNYNK
-3867 LTEAQKKLVSNYGK
+3867 LTA
-3881 LTSAEYTQ
+3881 AEYQ
-3889 ASSVATGSDR
+3889 RASSTATSSDR
-3899 QSAQDV
+3899 ESAQDT
-3905 IDQIGAIGDKVDDA
+3905 IDLIAQIGDKVSDTSG
-3919 AAAKIDAARKAYDKL
+3919 AKIDAARKAYDKL

-3942 TNYAVLEAAEAALAR
+3942 NNYEQLEAAEEAYAR
-3957 LTKLAGFEN
+3957 LAGLKGFEN
-3966 LYRGTGEA
+3966 LYRETGN
-3974 LEALGTPDVGSIGG
+3974 LLTTLGEPGVGSVGG

-3996 RSGREVDVDGYY
+3996 RSGREIDADLYY
-4008 AKVLEYVEQNIDE
+4008 TQVSEYVAQAIDE
-4021 NGRLDPN
+4021 NERLHRN
-4028 KCTDN
+4028 KSTEN
-4033 ARIILALTALGKD
+4033 SRIILALTALGMD
-4046 VTDVGGHD
+4046 VHDVNGHD
-4054 LLSGL
+4054 LTAGL
-4059 NEMAYIT
+4059 NDMAYIQ

-4079 LDSNNY
+4079 LDSNAY
-4085 DLPEGDVTRDALIAC
+4085 EPAEGDVTREALIQC

-4108 GGWAFSGEDADSD
+4108 GGWAFSGENADSD
-4121 MTAMALTA
+4121 MTGMALTA
-4129 LAPYYVPDAEE
+4129 LAPYYVPE
-4140 KTELDL
+4140 TETEDGTKIELTEAQIAINE
-4146 AVEKGIECLAML
+4146 AVERGVECLSEL
-4158 QFADGSFGTYG
+4158 QFANGAFGTFG
-4169 MDGEMVSTCESTAQ
+4169 GNGEIVETSESTAQ

-4190 LNIDPETDERFIKN
+4190 LNIDPDTDERFVKN
-4204 GSSALD
+4204 GNSALD
-4210 ALAAYGLPGGGFKHL
+4210 ALVSYGLTGGGFKHL
-4225 KDGDRDA
+4225 MDGERDG
-4232 MATEQGYYALTAF
+4232 MATEQGYYALTAY

-4250 ELNRLYDMSDVFDE
+4250 GLNRLYDMCDAFDPE
-4264 NAETIEPLE
+4264 AELIQPMD
-4273 LYIRIAAAA
+4273 LYIRIVK

>member
-1 MKKRLLALLLTLA
+1 MKRRLLALMLALA
-14 MLLSMTAGAFA
+14 MLFSMTTGAFA
-25 EDVQLTELVN
+25 EDAEPVI
-35 AVEAVAVQEAP
+35 VQEAP
-46 AQEEPVQEQP
+46 AQEEVVQEEP
-56 AQEQPAQEEPAQE
+56 VKEEPAQEEPKQE
-69 QPAQEQPAQEQPAQ
+69 EPAREEPAQEEPVQEEEPTQ
-83 EQPAHGDEADA
+83 EEEPEQEMESIYPVYGACGEEA
-94 QKAQAVIDM
+94 VW
-103 ISAIGEVTPES
+103 V
-114 AAAIEAA
+114 
-121 AQAYDALTPAQKQ
+121 LTE
-134 LVSNYDVLVSALAKL
+134 D
-149 LEMNASSETESVYPI
+149 
-164 TGECGDLAWSLG
+164 GDL
-176 ENGEITISGKGEMV
+176 TISGKGEMDD
-190 NYAAG
+190 YSDED
-195 NSQPWASYAQEI
+195 SQPWAVYSLEI
-207 RSVVVE
+207 RSVTVE
-213 EDVTTVGSAAFYGDY
+213 KKITSIGDAAFYGEY
-228 VNLKYVSLPDT
+228 ENLKTVCLPDT
-239 LTRIG
+239 LERIG
-244 DQAFRGCK
+244 DHAFEGCLK
-252 ALEKLALPEA
+252 LEKIDLPEA
-262 LTEIGANAFLDCEGL
+262 ITEIGKDAFKDCDAL
-277 KKASFAGSAQ
+277 RRATFAGDAE
-287 AFAELVIGDGNE
+287 AFAALTIGSGNE
-299 ALTEVLEAPAAQIP
+299 ALTDVLEAP
-313 TGKADTVEAVE
+313 KAEAPATEEPATEEPATEEPETEEPAVE
-324 ALIDAIGDVTIESE
+324 EPATEESAVDHVIGLIDAIGDVTIESE

-349 ALTDEE
+349 ELTDEE
-355 KALVSNYD
+355 KTLVSNYD

-431 IAYCAGGYEATEGSY
+431 NAYCAGGYEATESSY

-543 KDGTFTAIDGAV
+543 KDGAFTAIDGAV

-610 YTGNTTAV
+610 YTGNKTAV
-618 QLELQEGVFE
+618 QIELQEGVFE
-628 YTIEIPTNATMTGV
+628 YTIEIPTNATMTSL
-642 RMGAQ
+642 RLGAQ

-660 TYKNLSTGK
+660 TYKQISTG
-669 DRNVTLKSSPT
+669 RERTVTLKSSPT
-680 AYMLMFQLVNPGTA
+680 AYMLMIQLVTPGTA

-711 TLHIARSPYLELTSV
+711 TLHIARSPYLQLTSV

-733 LALLDGTYYVPE
+733 LTLLDGTYYVPE

-776 TPVWSEDDG
+776 TPVWSEDDS

-897 GDCSKLSEA
+897 GDCGKLSEA

-918 AFTSTALKRVVLP
+918 AFKSTALKSVVLP

-938 ERAFAECAA
+938 GRAFAECAA

-954 GKLSGSLFAG
+954 GKLSVGLFEE

-977 LKTIPVTVFSRC
+977 LKTIPGSVFSLC
-989 TALEEIEIPE
+989 AALEEIEIPE

-1098 KSIGQSAF
+1098 KSIGRRAF
-1106 WSDNKLAS
+1106 WGDNKLAS

-1120 LTSIGNSAFFECT
+1120 LTSIGESAFFECT

-1145 DLGNSVFSG
+1145 DLGDSVFSG

-1166 VTVIR
+1166 VTVIVR
-1171 MGMFGNCSALKSIVV
+1171 GMFANCSALKSIVV
-1186 HTGVTSIEYNAFAYI
+1186 HTGVTSIESDAFAYI

-1331 ELKALSRAAKVE
+1331 ELKAPSRAAKVE

-1579 DCTFTGSVIASGEQA
+1579 DCTFTGSVIASGEQV

-1674 MNRCDDIAGNY
+1674 MNKCDDIADNY

-1744 PLGADAANL
+1744 PLGADAAKL
-1753 WHTDTAAEKPVLHV
+1753 TYTD
-1767 MINSTQSATGGNPA
+1767 G
-1781 QAVLGEDG
+1781 
-1789 ILRIENRG
+1789 
-1797 TTKYNRLW
+1797 
-1805 VGTENDA
+1805 
-1812 TVTSLEVLQGLPTKN
+1812 
-1827 SVPSQTKR
+1827 
-1835 TSYNV
+1835 
-1840 YNGTT
+1840 
-1845 YQAYYNSG
+1845 
-1853 YFKLPLV
+1853 
-1860 ARATVTAADGETSAS
+1860 
-1875 YYIIASEGAA
+1875 
-1885 GSYVVSAS
+1885 
-1893 GFTADSE
+1893 
-1900 TLYSA
+1900 
-1905 ENGIA
+1905 
-1910 FTEADSTVT
+1910 STVID
-1919 LTPVTDTI
+1919 VT
-1927 GSGDAQ
+1927 
-1933 TIAWTW
+1933 
-1939 TTSDPTV
+1939 
-1946 AIVDANGKVTSIGG
+1946 
-1960 GTAEITAA
+1960 
-1968 YDKISV
+1968 
-1974 SCKVNSTADV
+1974 
-1984 HDKHTYVDG
+1984 
-1993 ACSVCGTKE
+1993 
-2002 PSAVKAYFTLADQ
+2002 
-2015 NGSFAFAKDGA
+2015 
-2026 TRLNKVEMSVTD
+2026 
-2038 ADTDGTITL
+2038 
-2047 NDAFLCAHAQFYA
+2047 
-2060 DGAAGFATQSSAYG
+2060 
-2074 AYITKLWGVETS
+2074 
-2086 SVGYYVNNSAPD
+2086 
-2098 GLSVALKRNDSLSAF
+2098 
-2113 YYRDGEGYSDLYIY
+2113 
-2127 FESDSGKAVEN
+2127 
-2138 KAAVFTVKGDNGAIP
+2138 
-2153 AGATVNV
+2153 
-2160 FDGEGNAVDTLST
+2160 
-2173 TVGAD
+2173 
-2178 GSIAITFPQ
+2178 
-2187 TGSYTV
+2187 
-2193 EVSGK
+2193 
-2198 ANYTGMAWDAATGG
+2198 
-2212 YVSKEFTDAPVTPAL
+2212 
-2227 LNVTVYPYAKAT
+2227 
-2239 VYVTLSDKTGSF
+2239 
-2251 AVGKTGVEIYRL
+2251 
-2263 PLTVE
+2263 
-2268 DDPADPDGVVTLLE
+2268 
-2282 VGAELHRQEYSGG
+2282 
-2295 IDGFKASSSW
+2295 
-2305 ISKFWGDTSGN
+2305 
-2316 FGYYLNDV
+2316 
-2324 YMSGSGTKTGTNG
+2324 
-2337 RPFVDKLQATVVAD
+2337 
-2351 GDCYNFFL
+2351 
-2359 YQDNYWSDMYTYFNP
+2359 
-2374 VNESAVVGTPKTI
+2374 
-2387 TARANSWGRDVAP
+2387 
-2400 ADAVI
+2400 
-2405 TVSKDGKLLADLTT
+2405 
-2419 IVGSDGSFAITFPE
+2419 
-2433 VGVYTVELSNGE
+2433 
-2445 SKYYVPSRCKV
+2445 
-2456 TARSAVAGIA
+2456 GIA
-2466 LDKTEITITEGGSET
+2466 LDKNEIALKTGDTAK
-2481 LTATIS
+2481 LTATV
-2487 PEGAEGTPIIW
+2487 TPDNATDKTVRW
-2498 TSSDDTI
+2498 TSSDETI
-2505 ATVRDGVVTA
+2505 ATVQDGAVTA
-2515 VKEGTATITAKA
+2515 VKEGKATITAKA
-2527 GDMEATC
+2527 GDMEARC
-2534 EVTVQGLPKLSAL
+2534 EVTVQGLPKLAAL
-2547 TFRNGIQATKTEF
+2547 TFRNGIQATKAEF
-2560 ALTPAFDPAVREYTI
+2560 ALTPAFDPEVREYTI
-2575 TVPDSLRG
+2575 TVPDAVAGSGGLG
-2583 VGDFAIWATLAEGAE
+2583 VWATLAEDAAGA
-2598 GKIEVQYVSQINNST
+2598 ITANYVNLLNN
-2613 KKVNVTS
+2613 KALKVNVTS
-2620 GNTNGASLVNSIKRA
+2620 GKATGASLSG
-2635 SLETVVLTIKI
+2635 SLKAKDFAGNTITIKI
-2646 GGQDA
+2646 GDLDA
-2651 YTVNVRRELTLSTLN
+2651 YTVKLLREPTLKALNLTTGGKTVELAEKLN
-2666 FTAGEKTYELD
+2666 T
-2677 QKLTALTREYSALV
+2677 LTREYSAVL
-2691 PHDAELTVNAVPQVA
+2691 PGDADLNAITVNA
-2706 EGVTLS
+2706 ETLMSGVTVTYNGAAEATIAPAWDHHAAELKIQLS
-2712 YNGETSNVIK
+2712 YE
-2722 PVWNGRTAQL
+2722 
-2732 SIKLSADGAQD
+2732 GAQD
-2743 GLYTVQLNQMP
+2743 ALYTVQLMQTP
-2754 AKLEVITAPKTE
+2754 VKLAVKTAPKTE
-2766 YAVGDTFDPTG
+2766 YAAGDTFDPTG
-2777 MVLQATY
+2777 MVLEATY
-2784 ADGSTETAPADQI
+2784 ADGGTEDIPADQVV
-2797 TFAPTEPLTRDITS
+2797 FAPATALTRDITS

-2886 DGSNNIQSGANLL
+2886 DGTNNIQSGANLL
-2899 PFSGNLDCAGK
+2899 PFSGNLDCSGK

-2917 GLPLLGYIKG
+2917 GLPLLGYVKG

-2980 YLTTNGYAGA
+2980 YLTTNGFAGA

-3003 ESGVVIGYNR
+3003 ESGVVIGY
-3013 DQEMIGSIAGRVQGT
+3013 DKSETMIGSIAGRVQGT

-3035 ATVYGTNYVGGI
+3035 ATVYGANYVGGI

-3123 QAWNTYSFTDN
+3123 QAWNAYRFTDN

-3151 GYYRSLNKFD
+3151 GYLRSLNKFD

-3187 CETHEI
+3187 CETHET
-3193 ERGALYFN
+3193 ERGATYFN

-3228 GADAVKL
+3228 GADATKL

-3247 GVSLDKTEIAL
+3247 GIALDKNEIAL
-3258 KTGDTTKLTATVTPD
+3258 KTGDTAKLTATVTPD
-3273 NATDKTVTWTSS
+3273 NATDKTVRWTSS
-3285 NEEVA
+3285 DDAIA
-3290 TVEDGVVTAKAF
+3290 TVSEDGTITAK
-3302 GKAVITATAGSVTAE
+3302 KAGTVTITAAAGS
-3317 CSVNVTAEPAEN
+3317 
-3329 ITVYMTVSD
+3329 
-3338 RGVLAAASDG
+3338 
-3348 AAMFNRSVNVTDL
+3348 
-3361 NSDGVLTYDEAL
+3361 
-3373 QAAHTAYC
+3373 
-3381 PGGYESA
+3381 
-3388 ETEWGVSVSK
+3388 
-3398 LWNVS
+3398 
-3403 TMNCLF
+3403 
-3409 FLNDSALANH
+3409 
-3419 VGDTATSALHAG
+3419 
-3431 DYLVASVNKDN
+3431 
-3442 TYYADH
+3442 
-3448 YVSFARRSATATA
+3448 
-3461 GKEFALNLSGSKGS
+3461 
-3475 DKIVIGTWNTGKFT
+3475 FT
-3489 AIDGA
+3489 A
-3494 KIDAD
+3494 K
-3499 GNVTLTFAEAGTYLL
+3499 
-3514 TAEGTIS
+3514 
-3521 DSVQDWSAGGAY
+3521 
-3533 VTADCPI
+3533 C
-3540 IAPGCW
+3540 
-3546 VKVDAASVDPEAKA
+3546 
-3560 EKLEITGDYKKSYAV
+3560 
-3575 GDKLDLT
+3575 
-3582 GMVLTVHYS
+3582 
-3591 DGSTREIAAG
+3591 
-3601 DVTVTG
+3601 TVTI
-3607 FDTETRGEKTVTL
+3607 TEADAIK
-3620 SYEGVSASFTITVTK
+3620 
-3635 AAGTIDVTISVL
+3635 VTISVL
-3647 GDSKHGSSSGKV
+3647 GDSAHGSGKV
-3659 HTLKTGGLSTWIKA
+3659 HTLKNGGLSTWVKA
-3673 TTYNVEDGSTV
+3673 TEYSVPGGSTV
-3684 WQVLKQCLD
+3684 WDVVKKCLD
-3693 EHSMSYT
+3693 EHNLSYS

-3721 SGWMYTLNGKYPLLG
+3721 SGWMYTLNGKYPLNG
-3736 VSQQKLKDGD
+3736 VSKQKVKDGD

-3756 TLENTGFSPDP
+3756 TLEDTGFSPDP
-3767 DGSDTVMVD
+3767 DDNERV
-3776 AVEKLIDGI
+3776 AEVEKKIDAI
-3785 GEVTFDDACKAKIDA
+3785 GDVTYTEASKAKIDA
-3800 ARKAYDKLT
+3800 ARKAYNDLT
-3809 FAEKKQV
+3809 VSERKDV
-3816 DNYQKLQDAE
+3816 DNYQKLLDAE
-3826 AKYNELKK
+3826 KKYSDLKK
-3834 ADDQAKADEVIKLI
+3834 QDDQAKADAVKKLI
-3848 EEMGSD
+3848 DEMGND
-3854 KDKIKAARDAYNK
+3854 QDKIKEARKAYDDLTKDQKKLVTNYNK
-3867 LTEAQKKLVSNYGK
+3867 LTA
-3881 LTSAEYTQ
+3881 AEYQ
-3889 ASSVATGSDR
+3889 RASSTATSSDR
-3899 QSAQDV
+3899 ESAQDT
-3905 IDQIGAIGDKVDDA
+3905 IDLIAQIGDKVSDTSG
-3919 AAAKIDAARKAYDKL
+3919 AKIDAARKAYDKL

-3942 TNYAVLEAAEAALAR
+3942 NNYEQLEAAEEAYAR
-3957 LTKLAGFEN
+3957 LAGLKGFEN
-3966 LYRGTGEA
+3966 LYRETGN
-3974 LEALGTPDVGSIGG
+3974 LLTTLGEPGVGSVGG

-3996 RSGREVDVDGYY
+3996 RSGREIDADLYY
-4008 AKVLEYVEQNIDE
+4008 TQVSEYVAQAIDE
-4021 NGRLDPN
+4021 NERLHRN
-4028 KCTDN
+4028 KSTEN
-4033 ARIILALTALGKD
+4033 SRIILALTALGMD
-4046 VTDVGGHD
+4046 VHDVNGHD
-4054 LLSGL
+4054 LTAGL
-4059 NEMAYIT
+4059 NDMAYIQ

-4079 LDSNNY
+4079 LDSNAY
-4085 DLPEGDVTRDALIAC
+4085 EPAEGDVTREALIQC

-4108 GGWAFSGEDADSD
+4108 GGWAFSGENADSD
-4121 MTAMALTA
+4121 MTGMALTA
-4129 LAPYYVPDAEE
+4129 LAPYYVPE
-4140 KTELDL
+4140 TETEDGTKIELTEAQIAINE
-4146 AVEKGIECLAML
+4146 AVERGVECLSEL
-4158 QFADGSFGTYG
+4158 QFANGAFGTFG
-4169 MDGEMVSTCESTAQ
+4169 GNGEIVETSESTAQ

-4190 LNIDPETDERFIKN
+4190 LNIDPDTDERFVKN
-4204 GSSALD
+4204 GNSALD
-4210 ALAAYGLPGGGFKHL
+4210 ALVSYGLTGGGFKHL
-4225 KDGDRDA
+4225 MDGERDG
-4232 MATEQGYYALTAF
+4232 MATEQGYYALTAY

-4250 ELNRLYDMSDVFDE
+4250 GLNRLYDMCDAFDPE
-4264 NAETIEPLE
+4264 AELIQPMD
-4273 LYIRIAAAA
+4273 LYIRIVK

>member
-1 MKKRLLALLLTLA
+1 MEAHSTGNEGGRTIMKRRLLALMLALA

-25 EDVQLTELVN
+25 EDAEPVI
-35 AVEAVAVQEAP
+35 VQEAP
-46 AQEEPVQEQP
+46 AQEEVVQEEPVKEEPAKEESAKEEPKQEEPKQEEPKREEPKREEPVKEEP
-56 AQEQPAQEEPAQE
+56 AQEEPKQEEPKQEEPAQE
-69 QPAQEQPAQEQPAQ
+69 EPKQEEPEQEEPAQEEPVQEEEPAQEEEPEQ
-83 EQPAHGDEADA
+83 EMESIYPVYGACGEEA
-94 QKAQAVIDM
+94 VW
-103 ISAIGEVTPES
+103 V
-114 AAAIEAA
+114 
-121 AQAYDALTPAQKQ
+121 LTE
-134 LVSNYDVLVSALAKL
+134 N
-149 LEMNASSETESVYPI
+149 
-164 TGECGDLAWSLG
+164 GDL
-176 ENGEITISGKGEMV
+176 TISGKGEMDD
-190 NYAAG
+190 YSG
-195 NSQPWASYAQEI
+195 EDSQPWAVYSLEI
-207 RSVVVE
+207 RSVTVE
-213 EDVTTVGSAAFYGDY
+213 KKITSIGDAAFYGEY
-228 VNLKYVSLPDT
+228 ENLKTVRLPDT
-239 LTRIG
+239 LERIG
-244 DQAFRGCK
+244 DHAFEGCLK
-252 ALEKLALPEA
+252 LEKIDLPEVI
-262 LTEIGANAFLDCEGL
+262 TEIGVDAFKDCDAL
-277 KKASFAGSAQ
+277 RRATFAGDAE
-287 AFAELVIGDGNE
+287 AFAALTIGSGNE
-299 ALTEVLEAPAAQIP
+299 ALTDVLEAPKAEEPAAEEP
-313 TGKADTVEAVE
+313 KAEEPKTEEPATEEPETEEPAVE
-324 ALIDAIGDVTIESE
+324 EPATEESAADHVIGLIDAIGDVTIESE
-338 SAIAAAMEAYD
+338 SSIAAAMEAYD

-355 KALVSNYD
+355 KALVTNYAA
-363 TLEAA
+363 LEAA

-431 IAYCAGGYEATEGSY
+431 SAYCAGGYEATEGSY

-543 KDGTFTAIDGAV
+543 KDGAFTAIDGAV

-618 QLELQEGVFE
+618 QIELQEGVFE

-660 TYKNLSTGK
+660 TYKQLSTGK
-669 DRNVTLKSSPT
+669 DRTVTLKSSPT
-680 AYMLMFQLVNPGTA
+680 AHMIMIQLVNPGTA

-711 TLHIARSPYLELTSV
+711 TLHIARSPYLKLTSV

-733 LALLDGTYYVPE
+733 LALRDGTYYVPE

-776 TPVWSEDDG
+776 APVWSEDDS
-785 FVVTLCASIGE
+785 FVVALCASIGE

-897 GDCSKLSEA
+897 GNCSKLSEA

-977 LKTIPVTVFSRC
+977 LKTIPVTVFSMC
-989 TALEEIEIPE
+989 AALEEIEIPE

-1087 EITGIQIPASV
+1087 EITGIQIPATV
-1098 KSIGQSAF
+1098 KSIGRRAF
-1106 WSDNKLAS
+1106 WGDNKLAS

-1120 LTSIGNSAFFECT
+1120 LTSIGESAFFECT

-1145 DLGNSVFSG
+1145 DLGDSVFSG

-1166 VTVIR
+1166 VTVIVR
-1171 MGMFGNCSALKSIVV
+1171 AMFANCSALKSIVV
-1186 HTGVTSIEYNAFAYI
+1186 HTGVTSIEYDAFAYI

-1545 TISNCTSAAT
+1545 TITNCTSAAT

-1566 GTRDNAMGECRVT
+1566 GTRDNAMGVCKVT

-1660 DGSAVGGIIGYYLS
+1660 DGSAVGGIVGYYLS

-1767 MINSTQSATGGNPA
+1767 MINSTRSATGGNPA

-1789 ILRIENRG
+1789 ILRIENR
-1797 TTKYNRLW
+1797 TATYNRLW

-1827 SVPSQTKR
+1827 SVPSQTKV

-1840 YNGTT
+1840 YNDTT
-1845 YQAYYNSG
+1845 YQANYNSG

-1860 ARATVTAADGETSAS
+1860 ARATVTAADGETAAS
-1875 YYIIASEGAA
+1875 YYIIACEGAA
-1885 GSYVVSAS
+1885 GSFVVSAS
-1893 GFTADSE
+1893 GFTADNAA
-1900 TLYSA
+1900 LYSDA
-1905 ENGIA
+1905 NGIA
-1910 FTEADSTVT
+1910 FTEADSQVT

-1933 TIAWTW
+1933 TIAWKW

-1960 GTAEITAA
+1960 GTAEITATC
-1968 YDKISV
+1968 DKISV

-2038 ADTDGTITL
+2038 ADADGTVTI
-2047 NDAFLCAHAQFYA
+2047 NDAFLCAHTQFYA

-2074 AYITKLWGVETS
+2074 AYITKLWGVETG

-2127 FESDSGKAVEN
+2127 FESDSGKAVIDRE
-2138 KAAVFTVKGDNGAIP
+2138 ATYTVKGANGATP

-2187 TGSYTV
+2187 TGSYTL

-2239 VYVTLSDKTGSF
+2239 VYVTVSDKTGSF
-2251 AVGKTGVEIYRL
+2251 VIGKTGAEIYRL

-2295 IDGFKASSSW
+2295 LDGFKASSSW
-2305 ISKFWGDTSGN
+2305 ISKFWGDGSGN

-2359 YQDNYWSDMYTYFNP
+2359 YQTDYWSDMYTYFNP

-2387 TARANSWGRDVAP
+2387 TAYAANYIGVSAP
-2400 ADAVI
+2400 ADAFI
-2405 TVSKDGKLLADLTT
+2405 TVSKGGKLLADLTT
-2419 IVGSDGSFAITFPE
+2419 LVGSDGSFAITFPE

-2445 SKYYVPSRCKV
+2445 SKYYVPSRCTV

-2481 LTATIS
+2481 LTATLS
-2487 PEGAEGTPIIW
+2487 PEGAAGTPIIW
-2498 TSSDDTI
+2498 TSSDDKI
-2505 ATVRDGVVTA
+2505 ATVQDGVVTA
-2515 VKEGTATITAKA
+2515 VKEGKATITAKA

-2534 EVTVQGLPKLSAL
+2534 EVTVQGLPKLAAL
-2547 TFRNGIQATKTEF
+2547 TFRNGIQATKAEF

-2575 TVPDSLRG
+2575 TVPDAISVSGFG
-2583 VGDFAIWATLAEGAE
+2583 VWATLAEGTE
-2598 GKIEVQYVSQINNST
+2598 GKIEVCYYGLTNNKDNT
-2613 KKVNVTS
+2613 VTVTS
-2620 GNTNGASLVNSIKRA
+2620 GKQSGAALFSCFKAKDLQGNT
-2635 SLETVVLTIKI
+2635 LTIKI
-2646 GGQDA
+2646 GGVAA
-2651 YTVNVRRELTLSTLN
+2651 YTVKVLRQPTLSTLN
-2666 FTAGEKTYELD
+2666 FTAGEKTYELE
-2677 QKLTALTREYSALV
+2677 QKLAALTREYSALV
-2691 PHDAELTVNAVPQVA
+2691 PHDAELTINAVPQVA
-2706 EGVTLS
+2706 EGVSLS
-2712 YNGETSNVIK
+2712 YNGEASNVIK

-2784 ADGSTETAPADQI
+2784 ADGSTETAPADQV
-2797 TFAPTEPLTRDITS
+2797 TFAPTEPLTKDITS

-2886 DGSNNIQSGANLL
+2886 DGTNNIQSGANLL
-2899 PFSGNLDCAGK
+2899 PFSGNLDCSGK

-2951 VGLNVRAITIDNVT
+2951 VGVNVRAITIDNVT

-2980 YLTTNGYAGA
+2980 YLTTNGFAGA

-3003 ESGVVIGYNR
+3003 ESGVVIGYNK

-3035 ATVYGTNYVGGI
+3035 ATVYGTNYVGGV

-3110 KVGGILGGDSFVA
+3110 KVGGVLGGDSFVA
-3123 QAWNTYSFTDN
+3123 QAWNAYSFTDN

-3187 CETHEI
+3187 CETHET
-3193 ERGALYFN
+3193 ERGATYFN

-3228 GADAVKL
+3228 GADATKL

-3247 GVSLDKTEIAL
+3247 GVSLDKTELAL
-3258 KTGDTTKLTATVTPD
+3258 KTGDTAKLTATVTPD
-3273 NATDKTVTWTSS
+3273 NATDKTVRWTSS
-3285 NEEVA
+3285 DETIA
-3290 TVEDGVVTAKAF
+3290 TVSEDGTITAK
-3302 GKAVITATAGSVTAE
+3302 KAGAVTITAAAGS
-3317 CSVNVTAEPAEN
+3317 
-3329 ITVYMTVSD
+3329 
-3338 RGVLAAASDG
+3338 
-3348 AAMFNRSVNVTDL
+3348 
-3361 NSDGVLTYDEAL
+3361 
-3373 QAAHTAYC
+3373 
-3381 PGGYESA
+3381 
-3388 ETEWGVSVSK
+3388 
-3398 LWNVS
+3398 
-3403 TMNCLF
+3403 
-3409 FLNDSALANH
+3409 
-3419 VGDTATSALHAG
+3419 
-3431 DYLVASVNKDN
+3431 
-3442 TYYADH
+3442 
-3448 YVSFARRSATATA
+3448 
-3461 GKEFALNLSGSKGS
+3461 
-3475 DKIVIGTWNTGKFT
+3475 FT
-3489 AIDGA
+3489 A
-3494 KIDAD
+3494 K
-3499 GNVTLTFAEAGTYLL
+3499 
-3514 TAEGTIS
+3514 
-3521 DSVQDWSAGGAY
+3521 
-3533 VTADCPI
+3533 C
-3540 IAPGCW
+3540 
-3546 VKVDAASVDPEAKA
+3546 
-3560 EKLEITGDYKKSYAV
+3560 
-3575 GDKLDLT
+3575 
-3582 GMVLTVHYS
+3582 
-3591 DGSTREIAAG
+3591 
-3601 DVTVTG
+3601 TVTI
-3607 FDTETRGEKTVTL
+3607 TEADAIK
-3620 SYEGVSASFTITVTK
+3620 
-3635 AAGTIDVTISVL
+3635 VTISVL
-3647 GDSKHGSSSGKV
+3647 GDSAHGSGKV
-3659 HTLKTGGLSTWIKA
+3659 HTLKNGGLSTWVKA
-3673 TTYNVEDGSTV
+3673 TEYSVPGGSTV
-3684 WQVLKQCLD
+3684 WDVLKKCLD
-3693 EHSMSYT
+3693 EHNLSYS

-3721 SGWMYTLNGKYPLLG
+3721 SGWMYTLNGKYPLNG
-3736 VSQQKLKDGD
+3736 VSKQKVKDGD

-3756 TLENTGFSPDP
+3756 TLEDTGFSPDP
-3767 DGSDTVMVD
+3767 EPGDNERV
-3776 AVEKLIDGI
+3776 AEVEKKIDAI
-3785 GEVTFDDACKAKIDA
+3785 GDVTYTEASKAKIDA
-3800 ARKAYDKLT
+3800 ARKAYNDLT
-3809 FAEKKQV
+3809 VSERKDV
-3816 DNYQKLQDAE
+3816 DNYQKLLDAE
-3826 AKYNELKK
+3826 KKYSDLKK
-3834 ADDQAKADEVIKLI
+3834 QDDQAKADAVKKLI
-3848 EEMGSD
+3848 DEMGND
-3854 KDKIKAARDAYNK
+3854 QDKIKEARKAYDDLTKDQKKLVTNYNK
-3867 LTEAQKKLVSNYGK
+3867 LTA
-3881 LTSAEYTQ
+3881 AEYQ
-3889 ASSVATGSDR
+3889 RASSTATSSDR
-3899 QSAQDV
+3899 KSAQDT
-3905 IDQIGAIGDKVDDA
+3905 IDLIDKIGDKVSDTSG
-3919 AAAKIDAARKAYDKL
+3919 AKIDAARKAYDKL

-3942 TNYAVLEAAEAALAR
+3942 TNYEQLEAAEEAYAR
-3957 LTKLAGFEN
+3957 LAGLKGFEN
-3966 LYRGTGEA
+3966 LYRETGN
-3974 LEALGTPDVGSIGG
+3974 LLTTLGEPGVGSVGG

-3996 RSGREVDVDGYY
+3996 RSGCEIDADLYY
-4008 AKVLEYVEQNIDE
+4008 TQVSEYVAQSIDE
-4021 NGRLDPN
+4021 NERLHRN
-4028 KCTDN
+4028 KSTEN
-4033 ARIILALTALGKD
+4033 SRIILALTALGMD
-4046 VTDVGGHD
+4046 VHDVNGHD
-4054 LLSGL
+4054 LTAGL
-4059 NEMAYIT
+4059 NDMAYIQ

-4079 LDSNNY
+4079 LDSNAY
-4085 DLPEGDVTRDALIAC
+4085 EPAEGDVTREALIQC
-4100 ILDAQLED
+4100 ILDAQLTD
-4108 GGWAFSGEDADSD
+4108 GGWAISGENADSD
-4121 MTAMALTA
+4121 MTGMALTA
-4129 LAPYYVPDAEE
+4129 LAPYYVPE
-4140 KTELDL
+4140 TETEDGTKLEL
-4146 AVEKGIECLAML
+4146 TQAQIAINEAVERGIECLSEL
-4158 QFADGSFGTYG
+4158 QFANGAFGTFG
-4169 MDGEMVSTCESTAQ
+4169 GNGEIVETSESTAQ

-4190 LNIDPETDERFIKN
+4190 LNIDPDTDERFVKN
-4204 GSSALD
+4204 GNSALD
-4210 ALAAYGLPGGGFKHL
+4210 ALVSYGLTGGGFKHL
-4225 KDGDRDA
+4225 MDGERDG
-4232 MATEQGYYALTAF
+4232 MATEQGYYALTAY

-4250 ELNRLYDMSDVFDE
+4250 GLNRLYDMRDAFDPE
-4264 NAETIEPLE
+4264 AELIQPLD
-4273 LYIRIAAAA
+4273 LYIRIVK

>member
-1 MKKRLLALLLTLA
+1 MEAHLTGNEGGRTTMKRRLLALMLALA
-14 MLLSMTAGAFA
+14 MLFSMTTGAFA
-25 EDVQLTELVN
+25 EDAEPVI
-35 AVEAVAVQEAP
+35 VQEAP
-46 AQEEPVQEQP
+46 AQEEVVQEEPVKEEP
-56 AQEQPAQEEPAQE
+56 AKEESAKEEPKQEEPAKEEPVKEEPAQEEPVQE
-69 QPAQEQPAQEQPAQ
+69 EEPAQEEEPEQEMESIYPVYGACG
-83 EQPAHGDEADA
+83 EEA
-94 QKAQAVIDM
+94 VW
-103 ISAIGEVTPES
+103 V
-114 AAAIEAA
+114 
-121 AQAYDALTPAQKQ
+121 LTE
-134 LVSNYDVLVSALAKL
+134 N
-149 LEMNASSETESVYPI
+149 
-164 TGECGDLAWSLG
+164 GDL
-176 ENGEITISGKGEMV
+176 TISGKGEMDD
-190 NYAAG
+190 YSDED
-195 NSQPWASYAQEI
+195 SQPWAVYSLEI
-207 RSVVVE
+207 RSVTVE
-213 EDVTTVGSAAFYGDY
+213 KKITSIGDAAFYGEY
-228 VNLKYVSLPDT
+228 ENLETVCLPDT
-239 LTRIG
+239 LERIG
-244 DQAFRGCK
+244 DHAFEGCLK
-252 ALEKLALPEA
+252 LEEIDLPEA
-262 LTEIGANAFLDCEGL
+262 ITEIGKDAFKDCDAL
-277 KKASFAGSAQ
+277 RRATFAGDAE
-287 AFAELVIGDGNE
+287 AFAALTIGSGNE
-299 ALTEVLEAPAAQIP
+299 ALTDVLEAP
-313 TGKADTVEAVE
+313 KAEEPATEEPATEEPATEAPATEAPATEEPATEEPETEEPAVE
-324 ALIDAIGDVTIESE
+324 EPATEESAVDHVISLIDAIGDVTIESE

-397 SNAGRLALVDG
+397 SNVGRLALVDG

-431 IAYCAGGYEATEGSY
+431 TAYCAGGYEATESSY

-543 KDGTFTAIDGAV
+543 KDGAFTAIDGAV

-610 YTGNTTAV
+610 YTGNKTAV
-618 QLELQEGVFE
+618 QIELQEGVFE
-628 YTIEIPTNATMTGV
+628 YTIEIPTNATMTSV

-660 TYKNLSTGK
+660 TYKQISTG
-669 DRNVTLKSSPT
+669 RERTVTLKSSPT
-680 AYMLMFQLVNPGTA
+680 AYMLMIQLVTPGTA

-733 LALLDGTYYVPE
+733 LTLLDGTYYVPE

-751 ITADSYKT
+751 ITADSYKA

-776 TPVWSEDDG
+776 TPVWSEDDS

-822 KWSLKDGVLTISG
+822 KWSLKDGVLNISG

-897 GDCSKLSEA
+897 GDCGKLSEA

-918 AFTSTALKRVVLP
+918 AFKSTALKSVVLP

-938 ERAFAECAA
+938 GRAFAECAA

-954 GKLSGSLFAG
+954 GKLSVGLFEE

-977 LKTIPVTVFSRC
+977 LKTIPGSVFSLC
-989 TALEEIEIPE
+989 AALEEIEIPE

-1063 GVAGNIII
+1063 GVAGNIVI

-1098 KSIGQSAF
+1098 KSIGRRAF
-1106 WSDNKLAS
+1106 WGDNKLAS

-1120 LTSIGNSAFFECT
+1120 LTSIGESAFFECT

-1145 DLGNSVFSG
+1145 DLGDSVFSG

-1166 VTVIR
+1166 VTVIVR
-1171 MGMFGNCSALKSIVV
+1171 GMFANCSALKSIVV
-1186 HTGVTSIEYNAFAYI
+1186 HTGVTSIESDAFAYI
-1201 QIGTIYYRG
+1201 QIGTICYRG

-1331 ELKALSRAAKVE
+1331 ELKAPSRAAKVE

-1579 DCTFTGSVIASGEQA
+1579 DCTFTGSVIASGEQV

-1674 MNRCDDIAGNY
+1674 MNKCDDIADNY

-1744 PLGADAANL
+1744 PLGADAAKL
-1753 WHTDTAAEKPVLHV
+1753 TYTD
-1767 MINSTQSATGGNPA
+1767 G
-1781 QAVLGEDG
+1781 
-1789 ILRIENRG
+1789 
-1797 TTKYNRLW
+1797 
-1805 VGTENDA
+1805 
-1812 TVTSLEVLQGLPTKN
+1812 
-1827 SVPSQTKR
+1827 
-1835 TSYNV
+1835 
-1840 YNGTT
+1840 
-1845 YQAYYNSG
+1845 
-1853 YFKLPLV
+1853 
-1860 ARATVTAADGETSAS
+1860 
-1875 YYIIASEGAA
+1875 
-1885 GSYVVSAS
+1885 
-1893 GFTADSE
+1893 
-1900 TLYSA
+1900 
-1905 ENGIA
+1905 
-1910 FTEADSTVT
+1910 STVID
-1919 LTPVTDTI
+1919 VT
-1927 GSGDAQ
+1927 
-1933 TIAWTW
+1933 
-1939 TTSDPTV
+1939 
-1946 AIVDANGKVTSIGG
+1946 
-1960 GTAEITAA
+1960 
-1968 YDKISV
+1968 
-1974 SCKVNSTADV
+1974 
-1984 HDKHTYVDG
+1984 
-1993 ACSVCGTKE
+1993 
-2002 PSAVKAYFTLADQ
+2002 
-2015 NGSFAFAKDGA
+2015 
-2026 TRLNKVEMSVTD
+2026 
-2038 ADTDGTITL
+2038 
-2047 NDAFLCAHAQFYA
+2047 
-2060 DGAAGFATQSSAYG
+2060 
-2074 AYITKLWGVETS
+2074 
-2086 SVGYYVNNSAPD
+2086 
-2098 GLSVALKRNDSLSAF
+2098 
-2113 YYRDGEGYSDLYIY
+2113 
-2127 FESDSGKAVEN
+2127 
-2138 KAAVFTVKGDNGAIP
+2138 
-2153 AGATVNV
+2153 
-2160 FDGEGNAVDTLST
+2160 
-2173 TVGAD
+2173 
-2178 GSIAITFPQ
+2178 
-2187 TGSYTV
+2187 
-2193 EVSGK
+2193 
-2198 ANYTGMAWDAATGG
+2198 
-2212 YVSKEFTDAPVTPAL
+2212 
-2227 LNVTVYPYAKAT
+2227 
-2239 VYVTLSDKTGSF
+2239 
-2251 AVGKTGVEIYRL
+2251 
-2263 PLTVE
+2263 
-2268 DDPADPDGVVTLLE
+2268 
-2282 VGAELHRQEYSGG
+2282 
-2295 IDGFKASSSW
+2295 
-2305 ISKFWGDTSGN
+2305 
-2316 FGYYLNDV
+2316 
-2324 YMSGSGTKTGTNG
+2324 
-2337 RPFVDKLQATVVAD
+2337 
-2351 GDCYNFFL
+2351 
-2359 YQDNYWSDMYTYFNP
+2359 
-2374 VNESAVVGTPKTI
+2374 
-2387 TARANSWGRDVAP
+2387 
-2400 ADAVI
+2400 
-2405 TVSKDGKLLADLTT
+2405 
-2419 IVGSDGSFAITFPE
+2419 
-2433 VGVYTVELSNGE
+2433 
-2445 SKYYVPSRCKV
+2445 
-2456 TARSAVAGIA
+2456 GIA
-2466 LDKTEITITEGGSET
+2466 LDKNELALKTGDTAK
-2481 LTATIS
+2481 LTATV
-2487 PEGAEGTPIIW
+2487 TPDNATDKTVRW
-2498 TSSDDTI
+2498 TSSDETI
-2505 ATVRDGVVTA
+2505 ATVQDGVVTA
-2515 VKEGTATITAKA
+2515 VKEGKATITAKA
-2527 GDMEATC
+2527 GDMEARC
-2534 EVTVQGLPKLSAL
+2534 EVTVQGLPKLAAL
-2547 TFRNGIQATKTEF
+2547 TFRNGIQAAKTEF
-2560 ALTPAFDPAVREYTI
+2560 ALTPAFDPEVREYTI
-2575 TVPDSLRG
+2575 TVPDSLSG

-2598 GKIEVQYVSQINNST
+2598 GKIEVQYVNQITNRT

-2620 GNTNGASLVNSIKRA
+2620 GNTNGAPLANSIKRA

-2651 YTVNVRRELTLSTLN
+2651 YTVNVQRELTLSTLN

-2677 QKLTALTREYSALV
+2677 QKLTTLTREYSALV

-2706 EGVTLS
+2706 EGVTMS
-2712 YNGETSNVIK
+2712 YNGEASNVIK

-2766 YAVGDTFDPTG
+2766 YAAGDTFDPTG

-2784 ADGSTETAPADQI
+2784 ADGSTETAPADQV
-2797 TFAPTEPLTRDITS
+2797 TFAPTEPLTKDITS

-2886 DGSNNIQSGANLL
+2886 DGTNNIQSGANLL
-2899 PFSGNLDCAGK
+2899 PFSGNLDCSGK

-2917 GLPLLGYIKG
+2917 GLPLLGYVKG

-2980 YLTTNGYAGA
+2980 YLTTNGFAGA

-3003 ESGVVIGYNR
+3003 ESGVVIGYNK

-3086 DSAPNGIRITVQN
+3086 DSAPNGIKITVQN

-3123 QAWNTYSFTDN
+3123 QAWNAYRFTDN

-3144 SAVGGVI
+3144 GAVGGVI
-3151 GYYRSLNKFD
+3151 GYLRSLNKFD

-3187 CETHEI
+3187 CETHET
-3193 ERGALYFN
+3193 ERGATYFN

-3228 GADAVKL
+3228 GADAAKL

-3247 GVSLDKTEIAL
+3247 GIALDKNELAL
-3258 KTGDTTKLTATVTPD
+3258 KTGDTAKLTATVTPD
-3273 NATDKTVTWTSS
+3273 NATDKTVRWTSS
-3285 NEEVA
+3285 DDAIA
-3290 TVEDGVVTAKAF
+3290 TVSEDGTITAK
-3302 GKAVITATAGSVTAE
+3302 KAGTVTITAAAGS
-3317 CSVNVTAEPAEN
+3317 
-3329 ITVYMTVSD
+3329 
-3338 RGVLAAASDG
+3338 
-3348 AAMFNRSVNVTDL
+3348 
-3361 NSDGVLTYDEAL
+3361 
-3373 QAAHTAYC
+3373 
-3381 PGGYESA
+3381 
-3388 ETEWGVSVSK
+3388 
-3398 LWNVS
+3398 
-3403 TMNCLF
+3403 
-3409 FLNDSALANH
+3409 
-3419 VGDTATSALHAG
+3419 
-3431 DYLVASVNKDN
+3431 
-3442 TYYADH
+3442 
-3448 YVSFARRSATATA
+3448 
-3461 GKEFALNLSGSKGS
+3461 
-3475 DKIVIGTWNTGKFT
+3475 FT
-3489 AIDGA
+3489 AKCTVAITEA
-3494 KIDAD
+3494 DA
-3499 GNVTLTFAEAGTYLL
+3499 
-3514 TAEGTIS
+3514 I
-3521 DSVQDWSAGGAY
+3521 
-3533 VTADCPI
+3533 
-3540 IAPGCW
+3540 
-3546 VKVDAASVDPEAKA
+3546 K
-3560 EKLEITGDYKKSYAV
+3560 
-3575 GDKLDLT
+3575 
-3582 GMVLTVHYS
+3582 
-3591 DGSTREIAAG
+3591 
-3601 DVTVTG
+3601 
-3607 FDTETRGEKTVTL
+3607 
-3620 SYEGVSASFTITVTK
+3620 
-3635 AAGTIDVTISVL
+3635 VTISVL
-3647 GDSKHGSSSGKV
+3647 GDSAHGSGKV
-3659 HTLKTGGLSTWIKA
+3659 HTLKNGGLSTWVKA
-3673 TTYNVEDGSTV
+3673 TEYSVPGGSTV
-3684 WQVLKQCLD
+3684 WDVVKKCLD
-3693 EHSMSYT
+3693 EHNLSYS

-3721 SGWMYTLNGKYPLLG
+3721 SGWMYTLNGKYPLNG
-3736 VSQQKLKDGD
+3736 VSKQKVKDGD

-3756 TLENTGFSPDP
+3756 TLEDTGFSPDP
-3767 DGSDTVMVD
+3767 DDNERV
-3776 AVEKLIDGI
+3776 AEVEKKIDAI
-3785 GEVTFDDACKAKIDA
+3785 GDVTYTEASKAKIDA
-3800 ARKAYDKLT
+3800 ARKAYNDLT
-3809 FAEKKQV
+3809 VSERKNV
-3816 DNYQKLQDAE
+3816 DNYQKLLDAE
-3826 AKYNELKK
+3826 KKYSDLKK
-3834 ADDQAKADEVIKLI
+3834 QDDQAKADAVKKLI
-3848 EEMGSD
+3848 DEMGND
-3854 KDKIKAARDAYNK
+3854 QDKIKEARKAYDDLTKDQKKLVTNYNK
-3867 LTEAQKKLVSNYGK
+3867 LTA
-3881 LTSAEYTQ
+3881 AEYQ
-3889 ASSVATGSDR
+3889 RASSTATSSDR
-3899 QSAQDV
+3899 KSAQDT
-3905 IDQIGAIGDKVDDA
+3905 IDLIAQIGDKVSDTSG
-3919 AAAKIDAARKAYDKL
+3919 AKIDAARKAYDKL
-3934 SDTQKALV
+3934 SDTQKVLV
-3942 TNYAVLEAAEAALAR
+3942 TNYEQLEAAEEAYAR
-3957 LTKLAGFEN
+3957 LAGLKGFEN
-3966 LYRGTGEA
+3966 LYRETGN
-3974 LEALGTPDVGSIGG
+3974 LLTTLGEPGVGSVGG

-3996 RSGREVDVDGYY
+3996 RSGREIDADLYY
-4008 AKVLEYVEQNIDE
+4008 TQVSEYVAQVIDE
-4021 NGRLDPN
+4021 NERLHRN
-4028 KCTDN
+4028 KSTEN
-4033 ARIILALTALGKD
+4033 SRIILALTALGMD
-4046 VTDVGGHD
+4046 VHDVNGHD
-4054 LLSGL
+4054 LTAGL
-4059 NEMAYIT
+4059 NDMAYIQ

-4079 LDSNNY
+4079 LDSNAY
-4085 DLPEGDVTRDALIAC
+4085 EPAEGDVTREALIQC

-4108 GGWAFSGEDADSD
+4108 GGWAFSGENADSD
-4121 MTAMALTA
+4121 MTGMALTA
-4129 LAPYYVPDAEE
+4129 LAPYYVPE
-4140 KTELDL
+4140 TETEDGTKIELTEAQIAINE
-4146 AVEKGIECLAML
+4146 AVERGVECLSEL
-4158 QFADGSFGTYG
+4158 QFANGAFGTFG
-4169 MDGEMVSTCESTAQ
+4169 GNGEIVETSESTAQ

-4190 LNIDPETDERFIKN
+4190 LNIDPDTDERFVKN
-4204 GSSALD
+4204 GNSALD
-4210 ALAAYGLPGGGFKHL
+4210 ALVSYGLTGGGFKHL
-4225 KDGDRDA
+4225 MDGERDG
-4232 MATEQGYYALTAF
+4232 MATEQGYYALTAY

-4250 ELNRLYDMSDVFDE
+4250 GLNRLYDMCDAFDPE
-4264 NAETIEPLE
+4264 AELIQPLD
-4273 LYIRIAAAA
+4273 LYIRIVK

>member
-1 MKKRLLALLLTLA
+1 MKRRLLALMLALA
-14 MLLSMTAGAFA
+14 MLFSMTTGAFA
-25 EDVQLTELVN
+25 EDAEPVI
-35 AVEAVAVQEAP
+35 VQEAP
-46 AQEEPVQEQP
+46 AQEEVVQEEP
-56 AQEQPAQEEPAQE
+56 VKEEPAQEEPKQE
-69 QPAQEQPAQEQPAQ
+69 EPAREEPAQEEPVQEEEPTQ
-83 EQPAHGDEADA
+83 EEEPEQEMESIYPVYGACGEEA
-94 QKAQAVIDM
+94 VW
-103 ISAIGEVTPES
+103 V
-114 AAAIEAA
+114 
-121 AQAYDALTPAQKQ
+121 LTE
-134 LVSNYDVLVSALAKL
+134 D
-149 LEMNASSETESVYPI
+149 
-164 TGECGDLAWSLG
+164 GDL
-176 ENGEITISGKGEMV
+176 TISGKGEMDD
-190 NYAAG
+190 YSDED
-195 NSQPWASYAQEI
+195 SQPWAVYSLEI
-207 RSVVVE
+207 RSVTVE
-213 EDVTTVGSAAFYGDY
+213 KKITSIGDAAFYGEY
-228 VNLKYVSLPDT
+228 ENLKTVCLPDT
-239 LTRIG
+239 LERIG
-244 DQAFRGCK
+244 DHAFEGCLK
-252 ALEKLALPEA
+252 LEKIDLPEA
-262 LTEIGANAFLDCEGL
+262 ITEIGKDAFKDCDAL
-277 KKASFAGSAQ
+277 RRATFAGDAE
-287 AFAELVIGDGNE
+287 AFAALTIGSGNE
-299 ALTEVLEAPAAQIP
+299 ALTDVLEAP
-313 TGKADTVEAVE
+313 KAEAPATEEPATEEPETEEPAVE
-324 ALIDAIGDVTIESE
+324 EPATEESAVDHVIGLIDAIGDVTIESE

-349 ALTDEE
+349 ELTDEE
-355 KALVSNYD
+355 KTLVSNYD

-431 IAYCAGGYEATEGSY
+431 NAYCAGGYEATESSY

-543 KDGTFTAIDGAV
+543 KDGAFTAIDGAV

-610 YTGNTTAV
+610 YTGNKTAV
-618 QLELQEGVFE
+618 QIELQEGVFE
-628 YTIEIPTNATMTGV
+628 YTIEIPTNATMTSL
-642 RMGAQ
+642 RLGAQ

-660 TYKNLSTGK
+660 TYKQISTG
-669 DRNVTLKSSPT
+669 RERTVTLKSSPT
-680 AYMLMFQLVNPGTA
+680 AYMLMIQLVTPGTA

-711 TLHIARSPYLELTSV
+711 TLHIARSPYLQLTSV

-733 LALLDGTYYVPE
+733 LTLLDGTYYVPE

-776 TPVWSEDDG
+776 TPVWSEDDS

-897 GDCSKLSEA
+897 GDCGKLSEA

-918 AFTSTALKRVVLP
+918 AFKSTALKSVVLP

-938 ERAFAECAA
+938 GRAFAECAA

-954 GKLSGSLFAG
+954 GKLSVGLFEE

-977 LKTIPVTVFSRC
+977 LKTIPGSVFSLC
-989 TALEEIEIPE
+989 AALEEIEIPE

-1098 KSIGQSAF
+1098 KSIGRRAF
-1106 WSDNKLAS
+1106 WGDNKLAS

-1120 LTSIGNSAFFECT
+1120 LTSIGESAFFECT

-1145 DLGNSVFSG
+1145 DLGDSVFSG

-1166 VTVIR
+1166 VTVIVR
-1171 MGMFGNCSALKSIVV
+1171 GMFANCSALKSIVV
-1186 HTGVTSIEYNAFAYI
+1186 HTGVTSIESDAFAYI

-1331 ELKALSRAAKVE
+1331 ELKAPSRAAKVE

-1579 DCTFTGSVIASGEQA
+1579 DCTFTGSVIASGEQV

-1674 MNRCDDIAGNY
+1674 MNKCDDIADNY

-1744 PLGADAANL
+1744 PLGADAAKL
-1753 WHTDTAAEKPVLHV
+1753 TYTD
-1767 MINSTQSATGGNPA
+1767 G
-1781 QAVLGEDG
+1781 
-1789 ILRIENRG
+1789 
-1797 TTKYNRLW
+1797 
-1805 VGTENDA
+1805 
-1812 TVTSLEVLQGLPTKN
+1812 
-1827 SVPSQTKR
+1827 
-1835 TSYNV
+1835 
-1840 YNGTT
+1840 
-1845 YQAYYNSG
+1845 
-1853 YFKLPLV
+1853 
-1860 ARATVTAADGETSAS
+1860 
-1875 YYIIASEGAA
+1875 
-1885 GSYVVSAS
+1885 
-1893 GFTADSE
+1893 
-1900 TLYSA
+1900 
-1905 ENGIA
+1905 
-1910 FTEADSTVT
+1910 STVID
-1919 LTPVTDTI
+1919 VT
-1927 GSGDAQ
+1927 
-1933 TIAWTW
+1933 
-1939 TTSDPTV
+1939 
-1946 AIVDANGKVTSIGG
+1946 
-1960 GTAEITAA
+1960 
-1968 YDKISV
+1968 
-1974 SCKVNSTADV
+1974 
-1984 HDKHTYVDG
+1984 
-1993 ACSVCGTKE
+1993 
-2002 PSAVKAYFTLADQ
+2002 
-2015 NGSFAFAKDGA
+2015 
-2026 TRLNKVEMSVTD
+2026 
-2038 ADTDGTITL
+2038 
-2047 NDAFLCAHAQFYA
+2047 
-2060 DGAAGFATQSSAYG
+2060 
-2074 AYITKLWGVETS
+2074 
-2086 SVGYYVNNSAPD
+2086 
-2098 GLSVALKRNDSLSAF
+2098 
-2113 YYRDGEGYSDLYIY
+2113 
-2127 FESDSGKAVEN
+2127 
-2138 KAAVFTVKGDNGAIP
+2138 
-2153 AGATVNV
+2153 
-2160 FDGEGNAVDTLST
+2160 
-2173 TVGAD
+2173 
-2178 GSIAITFPQ
+2178 
-2187 TGSYTV
+2187 
-2193 EVSGK
+2193 
-2198 ANYTGMAWDAATGG
+2198 
-2212 YVSKEFTDAPVTPAL
+2212 
-2227 LNVTVYPYAKAT
+2227 
-2239 VYVTLSDKTGSF
+2239 
-2251 AVGKTGVEIYRL
+2251 
-2263 PLTVE
+2263 
-2268 DDPADPDGVVTLLE
+2268 
-2282 VGAELHRQEYSGG
+2282 
-2295 IDGFKASSSW
+2295 
-2305 ISKFWGDTSGN
+2305 
-2316 FGYYLNDV
+2316 
-2324 YMSGSGTKTGTNG
+2324 
-2337 RPFVDKLQATVVAD
+2337 
-2351 GDCYNFFL
+2351 
-2359 YQDNYWSDMYTYFNP
+2359 
-2374 VNESAVVGTPKTI
+2374 
-2387 TARANSWGRDVAP
+2387 
-2400 ADAVI
+2400 
-2405 TVSKDGKLLADLTT
+2405 
-2419 IVGSDGSFAITFPE
+2419 
-2433 VGVYTVELSNGE
+2433 
-2445 SKYYVPSRCKV
+2445 
-2456 TARSAVAGIA
+2456 GIA
-2466 LDKTEITITEGGSET
+2466 LDKNELALKTGDTAK
-2481 LTATIS
+2481 LTATV
-2487 PEGAEGTPIIW
+2487 TPDNATDKTVRW
-2498 TSSDDTI
+2498 TSSDETI
-2505 ATVRDGVVTA
+2505 ATVQDGAVTA
-2515 VKEGTATITAKA
+2515 VKEGKATITAKA
-2527 GDMEATC
+2527 GDMEARC
-2534 EVTVQGLPKLSAL
+2534 EVTVQGLPKLAAL
-2547 TFRNGIQATKTEF
+2547 TFRNGIQATKAEF
-2560 ALTPAFDPAVREYTI
+2560 ALTPAFDPEVREYTI
-2575 TVPDSLRG
+2575 TVPDAVAGSGGLG
-2583 VGDFAIWATLAEGAE
+2583 VWATLAEDAAGA
-2598 GKIEVQYVSQINNST
+2598 ITANYVNLLNN
-2613 KKVNVTS
+2613 KALKVNVTS
-2620 GNTNGASLVNSIKRA
+2620 GKATGASLSG
-2635 SLETVVLTIKI
+2635 SLKAKDFAGNTITIKI
-2646 GGQDA
+2646 GDLDA
-2651 YTVNVRRELTLSTLN
+2651 YTVKLLREPTLKALNLTTGGKTVELAEKLN
-2666 FTAGEKTYELD
+2666 T
-2677 QKLTALTREYSALV
+2677 LTREYSAVL
-2691 PHDAELTVNAVPQVA
+2691 PGDADLNAITVNA
-2706 EGVTLS
+2706 ETLMSGVTVTYNGAAEATIAPAWDHHAAELKIQLS
-2712 YNGETSNVIK
+2712 YE
-2722 PVWNGRTAQL
+2722 
-2732 SIKLSADGAQD
+2732 GAQD
-2743 GLYTVQLNQMP
+2743 ALYTVQLMQTP
-2754 AKLEVITAPKTE
+2754 VKLAVKTAPKTE
-2766 YAVGDTFDPTG
+2766 YAAGDTFDPTG
-2777 MVLQATY
+2777 MVLEATY
-2784 ADGSTETAPADQI
+2784 ADGGTEDIPADQVV
-2797 TFAPTEPLTRDITS
+2797 FAPATALTRDITS

-2886 DGSNNIQSGANLL
+2886 DGTNNIQSGANLL
-2899 PFSGNLDCAGK
+2899 PFSGNLDCSGK

-2917 GLPLLGYIKG
+2917 GLPLLGYVKG

-2980 YLTTNGYAGA
+2980 YLTTNGFAGA

-3003 ESGVVIGYNR
+3003 ESGVVIGY
-3013 DQEMIGSIAGRVQGT
+3013 DKSETMIGSIAGRVQGT

-3035 ATVYGTNYVGGI
+3035 ATVYGANYVGGI

-3123 QAWNTYSFTDN
+3123 QAWNAYRFTDN

-3151 GYYRSLNKFD
+3151 GYLRSLNKFD

-3187 CETHEI
+3187 CETHET
-3193 ERGALYFN
+3193 ERGATYFN

-3228 GADAVKL
+3228 GADATKL

-3247 GVSLDKTEIAL
+3247 GIALDKNEIAL
-3258 KTGDTTKLTATVTPD
+3258 KTGDTAKLTATVTPD
-3273 NATDKTVTWTSS
+3273 NATDKTVRWTSS
-3285 NEEVA
+3285 DDAIA
-3290 TVEDGVVTAKAF
+3290 TVSEDGTITAK
-3302 GKAVITATAGSVTAE
+3302 KAGTVTITAAAGS
-3317 CSVNVTAEPAEN
+3317 
-3329 ITVYMTVSD
+3329 
-3338 RGVLAAASDG
+3338 
-3348 AAMFNRSVNVTDL
+3348 
-3361 NSDGVLTYDEAL
+3361 
-3373 QAAHTAYC
+3373 
-3381 PGGYESA
+3381 
-3388 ETEWGVSVSK
+3388 
-3398 LWNVS
+3398 
-3403 TMNCLF
+3403 
-3409 FLNDSALANH
+3409 
-3419 VGDTATSALHAG
+3419 
-3431 DYLVASVNKDN
+3431 
-3442 TYYADH
+3442 
-3448 YVSFARRSATATA
+3448 
-3461 GKEFALNLSGSKGS
+3461 
-3475 DKIVIGTWNTGKFT
+3475 FT
-3489 AIDGA
+3489 A
-3494 KIDAD
+3494 K
-3499 GNVTLTFAEAGTYLL
+3499 
-3514 TAEGTIS
+3514 
-3521 DSVQDWSAGGAY
+3521 
-3533 VTADCPI
+3533 C
-3540 IAPGCW
+3540 
-3546 VKVDAASVDPEAKA
+3546 
-3560 EKLEITGDYKKSYAV
+3560 
-3575 GDKLDLT
+3575 
-3582 GMVLTVHYS
+3582 
-3591 DGSTREIAAG
+3591 
-3601 DVTVTG
+3601 TVTI
-3607 FDTETRGEKTVTL
+3607 TEADAIK
-3620 SYEGVSASFTITVTK
+3620 
-3635 AAGTIDVTISVL
+3635 VTISVL
-3647 GDSKHGSSSGKV
+3647 GDSAHGSGKV
-3659 HTLKTGGLSTWIKA
+3659 HTLKNGGLSTWVKA
-3673 TTYNVEDGSTV
+3673 TEYSVPGGSTV
-3684 WQVLKQCLD
+3684 WDVVKKCLD
-3693 EHSMSYT
+3693 EHNLSYS

-3721 SGWMYTLNGKYPLLG
+3721 SGWMYTLNGKYPLNG
-3736 VSQQKLKDGD
+3736 VSKQKVKDGD

-3756 TLENTGFSPDP
+3756 TLEDTGFSPDP
-3767 DGSDTVMVD
+3767 DDNERV
-3776 AVEKLIDGI
+3776 AEVEKKIDAI
-3785 GEVTFDDACKAKIDA
+3785 GDVTYTEASKAKIDA
-3800 ARKAYDKLT
+3800 ARKAYNDLT
-3809 FAEKKQV
+3809 VSERKDV
-3816 DNYQKLQDAE
+3816 DNYQKLLDAE
-3826 AKYNELKK
+3826 KKYSDLKK
-3834 ADDQAKADEVIKLI
+3834 QDDQAKADAVKKLI
-3848 EEMGSD
+3848 DEMGND
-3854 KDKIKAARDAYNK
+3854 QDKIKEARKAYDDLTKDQKKLVTNYNK
-3867 LTEAQKKLVSNYGK
+3867 LTA
-3881 LTSAEYTQ
+3881 AEYQ
-3889 ASSVATGSDR
+3889 RASSTATSSDR
-3899 QSAQDV
+3899 ESAQDT
-3905 IDQIGAIGDKVDDA
+3905 IDLIAQIGDKVSDTSG
-3919 AAAKIDAARKAYDKL
+3919 AKIDAARKAYDKL

-3942 TNYAVLEAAEAALAR
+3942 NNYEQLEAAEEAYAR
-3957 LTKLAGFEN
+3957 LAGLKGFEN
-3966 LYRGTGEA
+3966 LYRETGN
-3974 LEALGTPDVGSIGG
+3974 LLTTLGEPGVGSVGG

-3996 RSGREVDVDGYY
+3996 RSGREIDADLYY
-4008 AKVLEYVEQNIDE
+4008 TQVSEYVAQAIDE
-4021 NGRLDPN
+4021 NERLHRN
-4028 KCTDN
+4028 KSTEN
-4033 ARIILALTALGKD
+4033 SRIILALTALGMD
-4046 VTDVGGHD
+4046 VHDVNGHD
-4054 LLSGL
+4054 LTAGL
-4059 NEMAYIT
+4059 NDMAYIQ

-4079 LDSNNY
+4079 LDSNAY
-4085 DLPEGDVTRDALIAC
+4085 EPAEGDVTREALIQC

-4108 GGWAFSGEDADSD
+4108 GGWAFSGENADSD
-4121 MTAMALTA
+4121 MTGMALTA
-4129 LAPYYVPDAEE
+4129 LAPYYVPE
-4140 KTELDL
+4140 TETEDGTKIELTEAQIAINE
-4146 AVEKGIECLAML
+4146 AVERGVECLSEL
-4158 QFADGSFGTYG
+4158 QFANGAFGTFG
-4169 MDGEMVSTCESTAQ
+4169 GNGEIVETSESTAQ

-4190 LNIDPETDERFIKN
+4190 LNIDPDTDERFVKN
-4204 GSSALD
+4204 GNSALD
-4210 ALAAYGLPGGGFKHL
+4210 ALVSYGLTGGGFKHL
-4225 KDGDRDA
+4225 MDGERDG
-4232 MATEQGYYALTAF
+4232 MATEQGYYALTAY

-4250 ELNRLYDMSDVFDE
+4250 GLNRLYDMCDAFDPE
-4264 NAETIEPLE
+4264 AELIQPMD
-4273 LYIRIAAAA
+4273 LYIRIVK

>member
-1 MKKRLLALLLTLA
+1 MKRRLLALMLALA
-14 MLLSMTAGAFA
+14 MLFSMTTGAFA
-25 EDVQLTELVN
+25 EDAEPVI
-35 AVEAVAVQEAP
+35 VQEAP
-46 AQEEPVQEQP
+46 AQEEVVQEEPVKEEPKQEEP
-56 AQEQPAQEEPAQE
+56 AQEEPKQEEPAQEEPAQE
-69 QPAQEQPAQEQPAQ
+69 EPVQEEEPAQEEEPEQEMESIYPVYGACG
-83 EQPAHGDEADA
+83 EEA
-94 QKAQAVIDM
+94 VW
-103 ISAIGEVTPES
+103 V
-114 AAAIEAA
+114 
-121 AQAYDALTPAQKQ
+121 LTE
-134 LVSNYDVLVSALAKL
+134 N
-149 LEMNASSETESVYPI
+149 
-164 TGECGDLAWSLG
+164 GDL
-176 ENGEITISGKGEMV
+176 TISGKGEMDD
-190 NYAAG
+190 YSG
-195 NSQPWASYAQEI
+195 EDSQPWAVYSLEI
-207 RSVVVE
+207 LSVTVE
-213 EDVTTVGSAAFYGDY
+213 KKITSIGDAAFYGEY
-228 VNLKYVSLPDT
+228 ENLKTVCLPDT
-239 LTRIG
+239 LERIG
-244 DQAFRGCK
+244 DHAFEGCLK
-252 ALEKLALPEA
+252 LEEIDLPEA
-262 LTEIGANAFLDCEGL
+262 ITEIGKDAFKDCDAL
-277 KKASFAGSAQ
+277 RRATFAGDAE
-287 AFAELVIGDGNE
+287 AFAALTIGSGNE
-299 ALTEVLEAPAAQIP
+299 ALTDVLEAP
-313 TGKADTVEAVE
+313 KAEEPAVE
-324 ALIDAIGDVTIESE
+324 APATEAPATEAPKAEEPATEEPETEEPKAEEPATEEPETEEPSVEEPATEESAVDHVIGLIDAIGDVTIESE

-431 IAYCAGGYEATEGSY
+431 NAYCAGGYEATESSY

-475 NSANSSVSA
+475 NSANSNVSA

-490 AVLKDAATYSDIQA
+490 AVLKDAAHYSDIQA

-543 KDGTFTAIDGAV
+543 KDGAFTAIDGAV

-610 YTGNTTAV
+610 YTGNKTAV
-618 QLELQEGVFE
+618 QIELQEGVFE
-628 YTIEIPTNATMTGV
+628 YTIEIPTNVTMTGV

-660 TYKNLSTGK
+660 TYKQLSTGK
-669 DRNVTLKSSPT
+669 ERTVTLKSSPT
-680 AYMLMFQLVNPGTA
+680 AHMLMIQLVSPGTA

-733 LALLDGTYYVPE
+733 LTLLDGTYYVPE

-776 TPVWSEDDG
+776 TPVWSEDDS

-835 SGAMADYAINSPAPW
+835 SGAMADYARNSPAPW

-897 GDCSKLSEA
+897 GDCGKLSEA

-918 AFTSTALKRVVLP
+918 AFKSTALKSVVLP

-938 ERAFAECAA
+938 GRAFAECAA

-954 GKLSGSLFAG
+954 GKLSVDLFTG

-977 LKTIPVTVFSRC
+977 LKTIPGSVFSRC

-1022 LNADKI
+1022 LTADKI

-1098 KSIGQSAF
+1098 KSIGRRAF
-1106 WSDNKLAS
+1106 WGDNKLAS

-1120 LTSIGNSAFFECT
+1120 LTSIGESAFFECT

-1145 DLGNSVFSG
+1145 DLGDSVFSG

-1166 VTVIR
+1166 VTVIVR
-1171 MGMFGNCSALKSIVV
+1171 GMFANCSALKSIVV
-1186 HTGVTSIEYNAFAYI
+1186 HTGVTSIESDAFAYI

-1282 GDTNSTSGGAAVE
+1282 GDTNSASGGAAVE

-1331 ELKALSRAAKVE
+1331 ELKAPSRAAKVE

-1566 GTRDNAMGECRVT
+1566 GTRDNAMGECKVT
-1579 DCTFTGSVIASGEQA
+1579 DCTFTGSVIASGEQV

-1674 MNRCDDIAGNY
+1674 MNKCDDIADNY

-1718 STENDVS
+1718 STEHDVS

-1744 PLGADAANL
+1744 PLGADAAKL
-1753 WHTDTAAEKPVLHV
+1753 TYTD
-1767 MINSTQSATGGNPA
+1767 G
-1781 QAVLGEDG
+1781 
-1789 ILRIENRG
+1789 
-1797 TTKYNRLW
+1797 
-1805 VGTENDA
+1805 
-1812 TVTSLEVLQGLPTKN
+1812 
-1827 SVPSQTKR
+1827 
-1835 TSYNV
+1835 
-1840 YNGTT
+1840 
-1845 YQAYYNSG
+1845 
-1853 YFKLPLV
+1853 
-1860 ARATVTAADGETSAS
+1860 
-1875 YYIIASEGAA
+1875 
-1885 GSYVVSAS
+1885 
-1893 GFTADSE
+1893 
-1900 TLYSA
+1900 
-1905 ENGIA
+1905 
-1910 FTEADSTVT
+1910 STVID
-1919 LTPVTDTI
+1919 VT
-1927 GSGDAQ
+1927 
-1933 TIAWTW
+1933 
-1939 TTSDPTV
+1939 
-1946 AIVDANGKVTSIGG
+1946 
-1960 GTAEITAA
+1960 
-1968 YDKISV
+1968 
-1974 SCKVNSTADV
+1974 
-1984 HDKHTYVDG
+1984 
-1993 ACSVCGTKE
+1993 
-2002 PSAVKAYFTLADQ
+2002 
-2015 NGSFAFAKDGA
+2015 
-2026 TRLNKVEMSVTD
+2026 
-2038 ADTDGTITL
+2038 
-2047 NDAFLCAHAQFYA
+2047 
-2060 DGAAGFATQSSAYG
+2060 
-2074 AYITKLWGVETS
+2074 
-2086 SVGYYVNNSAPD
+2086 
-2098 GLSVALKRNDSLSAF
+2098 
-2113 YYRDGEGYSDLYIY
+2113 
-2127 FESDSGKAVEN
+2127 
-2138 KAAVFTVKGDNGAIP
+2138 
-2153 AGATVNV
+2153 
-2160 FDGEGNAVDTLST
+2160 
-2173 TVGAD
+2173 
-2178 GSIAITFPQ
+2178 
-2187 TGSYTV
+2187 
-2193 EVSGK
+2193 
-2198 ANYTGMAWDAATGG
+2198 
-2212 YVSKEFTDAPVTPAL
+2212 
-2227 LNVTVYPYAKAT
+2227 
-2239 VYVTLSDKTGSF
+2239 
-2251 AVGKTGVEIYRL
+2251 
-2263 PLTVE
+2263 
-2268 DDPADPDGVVTLLE
+2268 
-2282 VGAELHRQEYSGG
+2282 
-2295 IDGFKASSSW
+2295 
-2305 ISKFWGDTSGN
+2305 
-2316 FGYYLNDV
+2316 
-2324 YMSGSGTKTGTNG
+2324 
-2337 RPFVDKLQATVVAD
+2337 
-2351 GDCYNFFL
+2351 
-2359 YQDNYWSDMYTYFNP
+2359 
-2374 VNESAVVGTPKTI
+2374 
-2387 TARANSWGRDVAP
+2387 
-2400 ADAVI
+2400 
-2405 TVSKDGKLLADLTT
+2405 
-2419 IVGSDGSFAITFPE
+2419 
-2433 VGVYTVELSNGE
+2433 
-2445 SKYYVPSRCKV
+2445 
-2456 TARSAVAGIA
+2456 GIA
-2466 LDKTEITITEGGSET
+2466 LDKNELALKTGDTAK
-2481 LTATIS
+2481 LTATV
-2487 PEGAEGTPIIW
+2487 TPDNATDKTVRW
-2498 TSSDDTI
+2498 TSSDDAI
-2505 ATVRDGVVTA
+2505 ATVQDGAVTA
-2515 VKEGTATITAKA
+2515 VKEGKATITAKA
-2527 GDMEATC
+2527 GDMEARC
-2534 EVTVQGLPKLSAL
+2534 EVTVQGLPKLAAL
-2547 TFRNGIQATKTEF
+2547 TFRNGIQAAKTEF
-2560 ALTPAFDPAVREYTI
+2560 ALTPAFDPEVREYTI
-2575 TVPDSLRG
+2575 TVPDAVAGSGGLG
-2583 VGDFAIWATLAEGAE
+2583 VWATLAEDAAGA
-2598 GKIEVQYVSQINNST
+2598 ITANYVNLLNN
-2613 KKVNVTS
+2613 KALKVNVTS
-2620 GNTNGASLVNSIKRA
+2620 GKATGASLSG
-2635 SLETVVLTIKI
+2635 SLKAKDFAGNTITIKI
-2646 GGQDA
+2646 GDLDA
-2651 YTVNVRRELTLSTLN
+2651 YTVKLLREPTLKALNLTTGGKTVELAEKLN
-2666 FTAGEKTYELD
+2666 T
-2677 QKLTALTREYSALV
+2677 LTREYSAVL
-2691 PHDAELTVNAVPQVA
+2691 PGDADLNAITVNA
-2706 EGVTLS
+2706 ETLMSGVTVTYNGAAEATIAPAWDHHAAELKIQLS
-2712 YNGETSNVIK
+2712 YE
-2722 PVWNGRTAQL
+2722 
-2732 SIKLSADGAQD
+2732 GAQD
-2743 GLYTVQLNQMP
+2743 ALYTVQLMQTP
-2754 AKLEVITAPKTE
+2754 VKLAVKTAPKTE
-2766 YAVGDTFDPTG
+2766 YAAGDTFDPTG
-2777 MVLQATY
+2777 MVLEATY
-2784 ADGSTETAPADQI
+2784 ADGGTEDIPADQV
-2797 TFAPTEPLTRDITS
+2797 TFAPTEPLTKDITS

-2886 DGSNNIQSGANLL
+2886 DGTNNIQSGANLL
-2899 PFSGNLDCAGK
+2899 PFSGNLDCSGK

-2917 GLPLLGYIKG
+2917 GLPLLGYVKG

-2980 YLTTNGYAGA
+2980 YLTTNGFAGA

-3003 ESGVVIGYNR
+3003 ESGVVIGYNK

-3123 QAWNTYSFTDN
+3123 QAWNAYSFTDN

-3151 GYYRSLNKFD
+3151 GYLRSLNKFD

-3187 CETHEI
+3187 CETHET
-3193 ERGALYFN
+3193 ERGATYFN

-3228 GADAVKL
+3228 GADATKL
-3235 TYTDGSTVIDVT
+3235 THTDGSTVIDVT

-3258 KTGDTTKLTATVTPD
+3258 KTGDTAKLTATVTPD
-3273 NATDKTVTWTSS
+3273 NATDKTVRWTSS
-3285 NEEVA
+3285 DDAIA
-3290 TVEDGVVTAKAF
+3290 TVSEDGTIAAKKAGTVT
-3302 GKAVITATAGSVTAE
+3302 ITAAAGSF
-3317 CSVNVTAEPAEN
+3317 
-3329 ITVYMTVSD
+3329 TVK
-3338 RGVLAAASDG
+3338 
-3348 AAMFNRSVNVTDL
+3348 
-3361 NSDGVLTYDEAL
+3361 
-3373 QAAHTAYC
+3373 C
-3381 PGGYESA
+3381 
-3388 ETEWGVSVSK
+3388 
-3398 LWNVS
+3398 
-3403 TMNCLF
+3403 
-3409 FLNDSALANH
+3409 
-3419 VGDTATSALHAG
+3419 
-3431 DYLVASVNKDN
+3431 
-3442 TYYADH
+3442 
-3448 YVSFARRSATATA
+3448 
-3461 GKEFALNLSGSKGS
+3461 
-3475 DKIVIGTWNTGKFT
+3475 
-3489 AIDGA
+3489 
-3494 KIDAD
+3494 
-3499 GNVTLTFAEAGTYLL
+3499 
-3514 TAEGTIS
+3514 
-3521 DSVQDWSAGGAY
+3521 
-3533 VTADCPI
+3533 
-3540 IAPGCW
+3540 
-3546 VKVDAASVDPEAKA
+3546 
-3560 EKLEITGDYKKSYAV
+3560 
-3575 GDKLDLT
+3575 
-3582 GMVLTVHYS
+3582 
-3591 DGSTREIAAG
+3591 
-3601 DVTVTG
+3601 TVTI
-3607 FDTETRGEKTVTL
+3607 TEADAIK
-3620 SYEGVSASFTITVTK
+3620 
-3635 AAGTIDVTISVL
+3635 VTISVL
-3647 GDSKHGSSSGKV
+3647 GDSAHGSGKV
-3659 HTLKTGGLSTWIKA
+3659 HTLKNGGLSTWVKA
-3673 TTYNVEDGSTV
+3673 TEYSVPGGSTV
-3684 WQVLKQCLD
+3684 WDVVKKCLD
-3693 EHSMSYT
+3693 EHNLSYS

-3721 SGWMYTLNGKYPLLG
+3721 SGWMYTLNGKYPLNG
-3736 VSQQKLKDGD
+3736 VSKQKVEDGD

-3756 TLENTGFSPDP
+3756 TLEDTGFSPDP
-3767 DGSDTVMVD
+3767 DDNERV
-3776 AVEKLIDGI
+3776 AEVEKKIDAI
-3785 GEVTFDDACKAKIDA
+3785 GDVTYTEASKAKIDA
-3800 ARKAYDKLT
+3800 ARKAYNDLT
-3809 FAEKKQV
+3809 VSERKDV
-3816 DNYQKLQDAE
+3816 DNYQKLLDAE
-3826 AKYNELKK
+3826 KKYSDLKK
-3834 ADDQAKADEVIKLI
+3834 QDDQAKADAVKKLI
-3848 EEMGSD
+3848 DEMGND
-3854 KDKIKAARDAYNK
+3854 QDKIKEARKAYDDLTKDQKKLVTNYNK
-3867 LTEAQKKLVSNYGK
+3867 LTA
-3881 LTSAEYTQ
+3881 AEYQ
-3889 ASSVATGSDR
+3889 RASSTATSSDR
-3899 QSAQDV
+3899 KSAQDT
-3905 IDQIGAIGDKVDDA
+3905 IDLIAQIGDKVSDTSG
-3919 AAAKIDAARKAYDKL
+3919 AKIDAARKAYDKL

-3942 TNYAVLEAAEAALAR
+3942 NNYEQLEAAEEAYAR
-3957 LTKLAGFEN
+3957 LAGLKGFEN
-3966 LYRGTGEA
+3966 LYRETGN
-3974 LEALGTPDVGSIGG
+3974 LLTTLGEPGVGSVGG

-3996 RSGREVDVDGYY
+3996 RSGREIDADLYY
-4008 AKVLEYVEQNIDE
+4008 TQVSEYVAQAIDE
-4021 NGRLDPN
+4021 NERLHRN
-4028 KCTDN
+4028 KSTEN
-4033 ARIILALTALGKD
+4033 SRIILALTALGMD
-4046 VTDVGGHD
+4046 VHDVNGHD
-4054 LLSGL
+4054 LTAGL
-4059 NEMAYIT
+4059 NDMAYIQ

-4079 LDSNNY
+4079 LDSNAY
-4085 DLPEGDVTRDALIAC
+4085 EPAEGDITREALIQC

-4108 GGWAFSGEDADSD
+4108 GGWAFSGENADSD
-4121 MTAMALTA
+4121 MTGMALTA
-4129 LAPYYVPDAEE
+4129 LAPYYVPE
-4140 KTELDL
+4140 TETEDGTKIELTEAQIAINE
-4146 AVEKGIECLAML
+4146 AVERGVECLSEL
-4158 QFADGSFGTYG
+4158 QFANGAFGTFG
-4169 MDGEMVSTCESTAQ
+4169 GNGEIVETSESTAQ

-4190 LNIDPETDERFIKN
+4190 LNIDPDTDERFVKN
-4204 GSSALD
+4204 GNSALD
-4210 ALAAYGLPGGGFKHL
+4210 ALVSYGLTGGGFKHL
-4225 KDGDRDA
+4225 MDGERDG
-4232 MATEQGYYALTAF
+4232 MATEQGYYALTAY

-4250 ELNRLYDMSDVFDE
+4250 GLNRLYDMCDAFDPE
-4264 NAETIEPLE
+4264 AELIQPLD
-4273 LYIRIAAAA
+4273 LYIRIVK

>member
-1 MKKRLLALLLTLA
+1 MEAHLTGNEGGRTTMKRRLLALMLALA
-14 MLLSMTAGAFA
+14 MLFSMTTGAFA
-25 EDVQLTELVN
+25 EDAEPVI
-35 AVEAVAVQEAP
+35 VQEAP
-46 AQEEPVQEQP
+46 AQEEAVQEEPVKEEP
-56 AQEQPAQEEPAQE
+56 AQEEPKQEEPAQEEPAQE
-69 QPAQEQPAQEQPAQ
+69 EPVQEEEPAQEEEPEQEMESIYPVYGACG
-83 EQPAHGDEADA
+83 EEA
-94 QKAQAVIDM
+94 VW
-103 ISAIGEVTPES
+103 V
-114 AAAIEAA
+114 
-121 AQAYDALTPAQKQ
+121 LTE
-134 LVSNYDVLVSALAKL
+134 N
-149 LEMNASSETESVYPI
+149 
-164 TGECGDLAWSLG
+164 GDL
-176 ENGEITISGKGEMV
+176 TISGKGEMDD
-190 NYAAG
+190 YSDED
-195 NSQPWASYAQEI
+195 SQPWAVYSLEI
-207 RSVVVE
+207 RSITVE
-213 EDVTTVGSAAFYGDY
+213 KKITSIGDAAFYGEY
-228 VNLKYVSLPDT
+228 ENLKTVRLPDT
-239 LTRIG
+239 LERIG
-244 DQAFRGCK
+244 DHAFEGCLK
-252 ALEKLALPEA
+252 LEKIDLPEA
-262 LTEIGANAFLDCEGL
+262 ITEIGKDAFKDCDAL
-277 KKASFAGSAQ
+277 RRATFAGDAE
-287 AFAELVIGDGNE
+287 AFAALTIGSGNE
-299 ALTEVLEAPAAQIP
+299 ALTDVLEAPATEEPATEEP
-313 TGKADTVEAVE
+313 ETKEPAVE
-324 ALIDAIGDVTIESE
+324 EPATEESAVDHVIGLIDAIGDVTIESE

-431 IAYCAGGYEATEGSY
+431 NAYCAGGYEATESSY

-490 AVLKDAATYSDIQA
+490 AVLKDAAHYSDIQA

-543 KDGTFTAIDGAV
+543 KDGAFTAIDGAV

-610 YTGNTTAV
+610 YTGNKTAV
-618 QLELQEGVFE
+618 QIELQEGVFE
-628 YTIEIPTNATMTGV
+628 YTIEIPTNATMTSV

-660 TYKNLSTGK
+660 TYKQLSTGK
-669 DRNVTLKSSPT
+669 ERTVTLKSSPT
-680 AYMLMFQLVNPGTA
+680 AHMGMLQLVNPGTA

-711 TLHIARSPYLELTSV
+711 TLHIARSPYLKLTSV
-726 RDSDGAD
+726 RDSDGAA

-767 AVSNEEYKV
+767 AVSNEEYEV
-776 TPVWSEDDG
+776 APVWSEDDG
-785 FVVTLCASIGE
+785 FVVALCASIGE

-835 SGAMADYAINSPAPW
+835 SGAMADYASNSPAPW
-850 AGFKSIIRSVVVQEG
+850 ACFKSILRSVVVQEG

-897 GDCSKLSEA
+897 GNCGKLSEA

-918 AFTSTALKRVVLP
+918 AFKSTALKSVVLP

-938 ERAFAECAA
+938 GRAFAECAA

-954 GKLSGSLFAG
+954 GKLSDGLFSG

-977 LKTIPVTVFSRC
+977 LKTIPGSVFSLC
-989 TALEEIEIPE
+989 AALEEIEIPE

-1087 EITGIQIPASV
+1087 EITGIQIPATV
-1098 KSIGQSAF
+1098 KSIGRRAF
-1106 WSDNKLAS
+1106 WGDNKLAS

-1120 LTSIGNSAFFECT
+1120 LTSIGESAFFECT

-1145 DLGNSVFSG
+1145 DLGDSVFSG

-1166 VTVIR
+1166 VTVIVR
-1171 MGMFGNCSALKSIVV
+1171 GMFANCSALKSIVV
-1186 HTGVTSIEYNAFAYI
+1186 HTGVTSIESDAFAYI

-1210 GVDEWNAVTGAGK
+1210 GVHEWNAVTGAGK

-1295 GTVSEDGLT
+1295 ETVSEDGLT

-1331 ELKALSRAAKVE
+1331 ELKAPSRAAKVE

-1579 DCTFTGSVIASGEQA
+1579 DCAFTGSVIASGEQV

-1635 ADAYVAQ
+1635 ADVYVAQ

-1674 MNRCDDIAGNY
+1674 MNKCDDIAGNY

-1744 PLGADAANL
+1744 PLGADAAKL
-1753 WHTDTAAEKPVLHV
+1753 TYTD
-1767 MINSTQSATGGNPA
+1767 G
-1781 QAVLGEDG
+1781 
-1789 ILRIENRG
+1789 
-1797 TTKYNRLW
+1797 
-1805 VGTENDA
+1805 
-1812 TVTSLEVLQGLPTKN
+1812 
-1827 SVPSQTKR
+1827 
-1835 TSYNV
+1835 
-1840 YNGTT
+1840 
-1845 YQAYYNSG
+1845 
-1853 YFKLPLV
+1853 
-1860 ARATVTAADGETSAS
+1860 
-1875 YYIIASEGAA
+1875 
-1885 GSYVVSAS
+1885 
-1893 GFTADSE
+1893 
-1900 TLYSA
+1900 
-1905 ENGIA
+1905 
-1910 FTEADSTVT
+1910 STVID
-1919 LTPVTDTI
+1919 VT
-1927 GSGDAQ
+1927 
-1933 TIAWTW
+1933 
-1939 TTSDPTV
+1939 
-1946 AIVDANGKVTSIGG
+1946 
-1960 GTAEITAA
+1960 
-1968 YDKISV
+1968 
-1974 SCKVNSTADV
+1974 
-1984 HDKHTYVDG
+1984 
-1993 ACSVCGTKE
+1993 
-2002 PSAVKAYFTLADQ
+2002 
-2015 NGSFAFAKDGA
+2015 
-2026 TRLNKVEMSVTD
+2026 
-2038 ADTDGTITL
+2038 
-2047 NDAFLCAHAQFYA
+2047 
-2060 DGAAGFATQSSAYG
+2060 
-2074 AYITKLWGVETS
+2074 
-2086 SVGYYVNNSAPD
+2086 
-2098 GLSVALKRNDSLSAF
+2098 
-2113 YYRDGEGYSDLYIY
+2113 
-2127 FESDSGKAVEN
+2127 
-2138 KAAVFTVKGDNGAIP
+2138 
-2153 AGATVNV
+2153 
-2160 FDGEGNAVDTLST
+2160 
-2173 TVGAD
+2173 
-2178 GSIAITFPQ
+2178 
-2187 TGSYTV
+2187 
-2193 EVSGK
+2193 
-2198 ANYTGMAWDAATGG
+2198 
-2212 YVSKEFTDAPVTPAL
+2212 
-2227 LNVTVYPYAKAT
+2227 
-2239 VYVTLSDKTGSF
+2239 
-2251 AVGKTGVEIYRL
+2251 
-2263 PLTVE
+2263 
-2268 DDPADPDGVVTLLE
+2268 
-2282 VGAELHRQEYSGG
+2282 
-2295 IDGFKASSSW
+2295 
-2305 ISKFWGDTSGN
+2305 
-2316 FGYYLNDV
+2316 
-2324 YMSGSGTKTGTNG
+2324 
-2337 RPFVDKLQATVVAD
+2337 
-2351 GDCYNFFL
+2351 
-2359 YQDNYWSDMYTYFNP
+2359 
-2374 VNESAVVGTPKTI
+2374 
-2387 TARANSWGRDVAP
+2387 
-2400 ADAVI
+2400 
-2405 TVSKDGKLLADLTT
+2405 
-2419 IVGSDGSFAITFPE
+2419 
-2433 VGVYTVELSNGE
+2433 
-2445 SKYYVPSRCKV
+2445 
-2456 TARSAVAGIA
+2456 GIA
-2466 LDKTEITITEGGSET
+2466 LDKNELALKTGDTAK
-2481 LTATIS
+2481 LTATV
-2487 PEGAEGTPIIW
+2487 TPDNATDKTVRW
-2498 TSSDDTI
+2498 TSSDETI
-2505 ATVRDGVVTA
+2505 ATVQDGAVTA
-2515 VKEGTATITAKA
+2515 VKEGKATITAKA

-2534 EVTVQGLPKLSAL
+2534 EVTVQGLPKLAAL

-2560 ALTPAFDPAVREYTI
+2560 ALTPAFDPEVREYTI
-2575 TVPDSLRG
+2575 TVPDAVAGSGGLG
-2583 VGDFAIWATLAEGAE
+2583 VWATLAEDAAGA
-2598 GKIEVQYVSQINNST
+2598 ITANYVNLLNN
-2613 KKVNVTS
+2613 KALKVNVTS
-2620 GNTNGASLVNSIKRA
+2620 GKATGASLSG
-2635 SLETVVLTIKI
+2635 SLKAKDFGGNTITIKI
-2646 GGQDA
+2646 GDLDA
-2651 YTVNVRRELTLSTLN
+2651 YTVKLLREPTLKALNLTTGGKTVELTEKLN
-2666 FTAGEKTYELD
+2666 T
-2677 QKLTALTREYSALV
+2677 LTREYSAVL
-2691 PHDAELTVNAVPQVA
+2691 PGDADLNAITVNA
-2706 EGVTLS
+2706 ETLMSGVTVTYNGAAEATIAPAWDHHAAELKIQLS
-2712 YNGETSNVIK
+2712 YE
-2722 PVWNGRTAQL
+2722 
-2732 SIKLSADGAQD
+2732 GAQD
-2743 GLYTVQLNQMP
+2743 ALYTVQLMQTP
-2754 AKLEVITAPKTE
+2754 AKLTVKTAPKTE
-2766 YAVGDTFDPTG
+2766 YAAGDTFDPTG

-2784 ADGSTETAPADQI
+2784 ADGSTETAPADQV
-2797 TFAPTEPLTRDITS
+2797 TFAPTEPLTKDITS

-2849 ETVRDLVSKGLSFDG
+2849 KTVRDLVSKGLSFDG

-2886 DGSNNIQSGANLL
+2886 DGTNNIQSGANLL
-2899 PFSGNLDCAGK
+2899 PFSGNLDCSGK

-2917 GLPLLGYIKG
+2917 GLPLLGYVKG

-2980 YLTTNGYAGA
+2980 YLTTNGFAGA

-3003 ESGVVIGYNR
+3003 ESGVVIGY
-3013 DQEMIGSIAGRVQGT
+3013 DKSETMIGSIAGRVQGT

-3086 DSAPNGIRITVQN
+3086 DSAPNGIKITVQN

-3123 QAWNTYSFTDN
+3123 QAWNAYSFTDN

-3144 SAVGGVI
+3144 SALGGVI
-3151 GYYRSLNKFD
+3151 GYLRSLNKFD

-3187 CETHEI
+3187 CETHET
-3193 ERGALYFN
+3193 ERGATYFN

-3228 GADAVKL
+3228 GADAAKL
-3235 TYTDGSTVIDVT
+3235 THTDGSTVIDVT
-3247 GVSLDKTEIAL
+3247 GIALDKNELAL
-3258 KTGDTTKLTATVTPD
+3258 KTGDTAKLTATVTPD
-3273 NATDKTVTWTSS
+3273 NATDKTVRWTSS
-3285 NEEVA
+3285 DETIA
-3290 TVEDGVVTAKAF
+3290 TVSEDGTITAK
-3302 GKAVITATAGSVTAE
+3302 KAGTVTITAAAGS
-3317 CSVNVTAEPAEN
+3317 
-3329 ITVYMTVSD
+3329 
-3338 RGVLAAASDG
+3338 
-3348 AAMFNRSVNVTDL
+3348 
-3361 NSDGVLTYDEAL
+3361 
-3373 QAAHTAYC
+3373 
-3381 PGGYESA
+3381 
-3388 ETEWGVSVSK
+3388 
-3398 LWNVS
+3398 
-3403 TMNCLF
+3403 
-3409 FLNDSALANH
+3409 
-3419 VGDTATSALHAG
+3419 
-3431 DYLVASVNKDN
+3431 
-3442 TYYADH
+3442 
-3448 YVSFARRSATATA
+3448 
-3461 GKEFALNLSGSKGS
+3461 
-3475 DKIVIGTWNTGKFT
+3475 FT
-3489 AIDGA
+3489 A
-3494 KIDAD
+3494 K
-3499 GNVTLTFAEAGTYLL
+3499 
-3514 TAEGTIS
+3514 
-3521 DSVQDWSAGGAY
+3521 
-3533 VTADCPI
+3533 C
-3540 IAPGCW
+3540 
-3546 VKVDAASVDPEAKA
+3546 
-3560 EKLEITGDYKKSYAV
+3560 
-3575 GDKLDLT
+3575 
-3582 GMVLTVHYS
+3582 
-3591 DGSTREIAAG
+3591 
-3601 DVTVTG
+3601 TVTI
-3607 FDTETRGEKTVTL
+3607 TEADAIK
-3620 SYEGVSASFTITVTK
+3620 
-3635 AAGTIDVTISVL
+3635 VTISVL
-3647 GDSKHGSSSGKV
+3647 GDSAHGSGKV
-3659 HTLKTGGLSTWIKA
+3659 HTLKNGGLSTWVKD
-3673 TTYNVEDGSTV
+3673 TEYSVPGGSTV
-3684 WQVLKQCLD
+3684 WDVLKKCLD
-3693 EHSMSYT
+3693 EHNLSYS

-3721 SGWMYTLNGKYPLLG
+3721 SGWMYTLNGKYPLNG
-3736 VSQQKLKDGD
+3736 VSKQKVKDGD
-3746 RIIFHYTDDY
+3746 KIIFHYTDDY
-3756 TLENTGFSPDP
+3756 TLEDTGFSPDP
-3767 DGSDTVMVD
+3767 DDNERV
-3776 AVEKLIDGI
+3776 AEVEKKIDAI
-3785 GEVTFDDACKAKIDA
+3785 GDVTYTEASKAKIDA
-3800 ARKAYDKLT
+3800 ARKAYNDLT
-3809 FAEKKQV
+3809 VSERKSV
-3816 DNYQKLQDAE
+3816 DNYQKLLDAE
-3826 AKYNELKK
+3826 KKYSDLKK
-3834 ADDQAKADEVIKLI
+3834 QDDQAKADAVKKLI
-3848 EEMGSD
+3848 DEMGND
-3854 KDKIKAARDAYNK
+3854 QDKIKEARKAYDDLTKDQKKLVTNYNK
-3867 LTEAQKKLVSNYGK
+3867 LTA
-3881 LTSAEYTQ
+3881 AEYQ
-3889 ASSVATGSDR
+3889 RASSTATSSDR
-3899 QSAQDV
+3899 QSAQDTIDL
-3905 IDQIGAIGDKVDDA
+3905 IDQIGDKVSDTSG
-3919 AAAKIDAARKAYDKL
+3919 AKIDAARKAYDKL

-3942 TNYAVLEAAEAALAR
+3942 TNYEQLEAAEEAYA
-3957 LTKLAGFEN
+3957 KLAGLKGFEN
-3966 LYRGTGEA
+3966 LYRETGN
-3974 LEALGTPDVGSIGG
+3974 LLTTLGEPGVGSVGG

-3996 RSGREVDVDGYY
+3996 RSGREIDADLYY
-4008 AKVLEYVEQNIDE
+4008 TQVSEYVAQAIDE
-4021 NGRLDPN
+4021 NERLHRN
-4028 KCTDN
+4028 KSTEN
-4033 ARIILALTALGKD
+4033 SRIILALTALGMD
-4046 VTDVGGHD
+4046 VHDVNGHD
-4054 LLSGL
+4054 LTAGL
-4059 NEMAYIT
+4059 NDMAYIQ

-4079 LDSNNY
+4079 LDSNAY
-4085 DLPEGDVTRDALIAC
+4085 EPAEGDVTREALIQC

-4108 GGWAFSGEDADSD
+4108 GGWAFSGENADSD
-4121 MTAMALTA
+4121 MTGMALTA
-4129 LAPYYVPDAEE
+4129 LAPYYVPE
-4140 KTELDL
+4140 TETEDGTKIELTEAQIAINE
-4146 AVEKGIECLAML
+4146 AVERGVECLSEL
-4158 QFADGSFGTYG
+4158 QFANGAFGTFG
-4169 MDGEMVSTCESTAQ
+4169 GNGEIVETSESTAQ

-4190 LNIDPETDERFIKN
+4190 LNIDPDTDERFVKN
-4204 GSSALD
+4204 GNSALD
-4210 ALAAYGLPGGGFKHL
+4210 ALLSYGLTDGGFKHL
-4225 KDGDRDA
+4225 MDGERDG
-4232 MATEQGYYALTAF
+4232 MATEQGYYALTAY

-4250 ELNRLYDMSDVFDE
+4250 GLNRLYDMCDAFDPE
-4264 NAETIEPLE
+4264 AELIQPLD
-4273 LYIRIAAAA
+4273 LYIRIVK